1 MTLPAYKNMLKDIVK
16 RPLLWVMLY
25 AALIAYGIYALLN
38 IHAEVLPQFNMPQVS
53 IVAQLPG
60 ATTLD
65 LEGLIARPV
74 ETELTSL
81 QTLTD
86 VRTVVSQGSVKIEAR
101 FSESTTAASALQDV
115 NGVIGRVNGS
125 LPKGTSLTTEIS
137 GNAINEVADYAIQ
150 IPDGVDA
157 SQVQRVVESNLA
169 LRIRAIAGV
178 QRVSVAGPGAD
189 AVWVRP
195 DLGKMERFNVS
206 ASALAASLD
215 ATTAMV
221 PSGYVDL
228 GHQDVF
234 IEGRSLPANPADYA
248 AVPVATPGGTVPL
261 GSMAEIVRSALPS
274 HHSVKLDNK
283 PTIALIVFKQPSAST
298 LPVVNEV
305 DKTLHELEPQLPGG
319 ARFVRIYSQ
328 GHIVGVVAADLSR
341 NLAIG
346 AVLAVAVLF
355 WMLGAS
361 RGIWALA
368 LSIPLSLLLGI
379 AGLYLTGQTLNL
391 LTFGA
396 LSVAVGL
403 LADDAIIVLES
414 IYHRWEAGDGRWE
427 GVARGLRDIAGPD
440 ISGTMTTVAVFLP
453 LAFVG
458 GLAGLFF
465 VPFSLAMTV
474 SLIASLLI
482 SLSLIPLVLGFVGPR
497 IEKRATS
504 GSRAVAWLKNH
515 NFRLFDFALRRPRV
529 SLWAC
534 VAIFAVSVAG
544 LVLIPVDFLPLP
556 NEAVLLES
564 FTLPPGT
571 SLRDAQNAADRIAQ
585 RLLRLEPVAHVFSRV
600 GSASGTSYTEPAYA
614 GEIQIALKPNV
625 NASSLDKIGQ
635 QVLDASKLPA
645 VQTVIGT
652 PTLERVGETLSG
664 LPQPFVIDVYGDS
677 IGTLQSL
684 SSQVTLRLAR
694 VSNLSDV
701 FNNDGYPITELQITP
716 KAEGLAL
723 HGITPAQLF
732 SQLHILLAGQTVA
745 TVPEGNGHL
754 DVFVRLSDPAHL
766 SVEQLKQLP
775 VMAGGWVALSEV
787 ADVRMSTGPN
797 VIRHLNGLRAIEI
810 LATPT
815 APLGQVISASKQAL
829 ATLSLP
835 AGYEVK
841 FGGLYPQLERAAL
854 NVGVAAVIALALML
868 GILTLQFDGLLV
880 PGLLLLQMPLAFSGG
895 AIALVVSGVGLNA
908 IGLIAFLTLIGVSLN
923 HGIVL
928 LQLVKRNEAQGLSVV
943 DAVRDAVEVRFRP
956 ILLTVLTA
964 SLGLLPTALG
974 FGKGAAPEQGLAIVT
989 LGGLVWSGLLST
1001 NLLPALYV
1009 YKREKQLLKISQI
1022 RG

>member
-1 MTLPAYKNMLKDIVK
+1 
-16 RPLLWVMLY
+16 
-25 AALIAYGIYALLN
+25 
-38 IHAEVLPQFNMPQVS
+38 
-53 IVAQLPG
+53 
-60 ATTLD
+60 
-65 LEGLIARPV
+65 
-74 ETELTSL
+74 
-81 QTLTD
+81 
-86 VRTVVSQGSVKIEAR
+86 
-101 FSESTTAASALQDV
+101 
-115 NGVIGRVNGS
+115 
-125 LPKGTSLTTEIS
+125 
-137 GNAINEVADYAIQ
+137 
-150 IPDGVDA
+150 
-157 SQVQRVVESNLA
+157 
-169 LRIRAIAGV
+169 
-178 QRVSVAGPGAD
+178 
-189 AVWVRP
+189 
-195 DLGKMERFNVS
+195 
-206 ASALAASLD
+206 
-215 ATTAMV
+215 
-221 PSGYVDL
+221 
-228 GHQDVF
+228 
-234 IEGRSLPANPADYA
+234 
-248 AVPVATPGGTVPL
+248 
-261 GSMAEIVRSALPS
+261 
-274 HHSVKLDNK
+274 
-283 PTIALIVFKQPSAST
+283 VFKQPGAST
-298 LPVVNEV
+298 LPVVDEV
-305 DKTLHELEPQLPGG
+305 DKTLQELELQLPGG

-328 GHIVGVVAADLSR
+328 GHIVGVVAADLTR

-379 AGLYLTGQTLNL
+379 AGLYLMGQTLNL

-453 LAFVG
+453 LVFVG

-482 SLSLIPLVLGFVGPR
+482 SLSLIPLVLGFIGPH
-497 IEKRATS
+497 IEQRATS
-504 GSRAVAWLKNH
+504 GSRAVAWLKNQ
-515 NFRLFDFALRRPRV
+515 NLRLFDFALRRPQV

-544 LVLIPVDFLPLP
+544 LVLVPVDFLPLP

-571 SLRDAQNAADRIAQ
+571 SLHDAEDAADRIAQ
-585 RLLRLEPVAHVFSRV
+585 RLLGLEPVAHVFSRV

-614 GEIQIALKPNV
+614 GEIQIALKPDV
-625 NASSLDKIGQ
+625 NASSLDEIGKE
-635 QVLDASKLPA
+635 VLDASKLPA

-677 IGTLQSL
+677 IEALQSL
-684 SSQVTLRLAR
+684 STEVTRRLAG

-701 FNNDGYPITELQITP
+701 FNNDGYPVTELRITP
-716 KAEGLAL
+716 NPDGLAL

-754 DVFVRLSDPAHL
+754 DVFVRLTDPTHL
-766 SVEQLKQLP
+766 SIEQLNQLP
-775 VMAGGWVALSEV
+775 VMANGWVALNEV
-787 ADVRMSTGPN
+787 ADVRMATGPN
-797 VIRHLNGLRAIEI
+797 VIRHLNGLRAVEI

-815 APLGQVISASKQAL
+815 APLGQVISASKKAL
-829 ATLSLP
+829 ETLSLP

-841 FGGLYPQLERAAL
+841 YGGLYPQLERSAL
-854 NVGVAAVIALALML
+854 NVGVAAIVALALML
-868 GILTLQFDGLLV
+868 GILTLQFDGLLI

-928 LQLVKRNEAQGLSVV
+928 LQLVKRNEAQGLAVV

-974 FGKGAAPEQGLAIVT
+974 FGKGAAPEQGLAVVT

-1009 YKREKQLLKISQI
+1009 YKRQKQRQKAL
-1022 RG
+1022 

>member
-1 MTLPAYKNMLKDIVK
+1 MLNDIVK

-25 AALIAYGIYALLN
+25 GALIAYGIYALVN
-38 IHAEVLPQFNMPQVS
+38 IHSEVLPQFNMPQVS
-53 IVAQLPG
+53 IVAQFPG

-65 LEGLIARPV
+65 LEGLIARPL
-74 ETELTSL
+74 EAELTSL
-81 QTLTD
+81 QSLSD

-101 FSESTTAASALQDV
+101 FSEGTTAASALQDV
-115 NGVIGRVNGS
+115 NGVVGRVNGT
-125 LPKGTSLTTEIS
+125 LPKGTTLTTEIS
-137 GNAINEVADYAIQ
+137 GNAINEVADYAIR

-157 SQVQRVVESNLA
+157 SKVQRLVESNFA
-169 LRIRAIAGV
+169 PRVRAVAGV
-178 QRVSVAGPGAD
+178 QRVAVVGPGAD
-189 AVWVRP
+189 AIWVRP
-195 DLGKMERFNVS
+195 DLGKLQRFNVS
-206 ASALAASLD
+206 ASALASSLET
-215 ATTAMV
+215 TTAMV
-221 PSGYVDL
+221 PSGYLDV
-228 GHQDVF
+228 GHQDIF
-234 IEGRSLPANPADYA
+234 IEGRNLPTAPSAYA
-248 AVPVATPGGTVPL
+248 GVSVQTPSGGVPL
-261 GSMAEIVRSALPS
+261 GAMADVIRSALPS
-274 HHSVKLDNK
+274 HHEVKLDNR
-283 PTIALIVFKQPSAST
+283 PTVALIVFKQPGAST
-298 LPVVNEV
+298 VPVVDAV
-305 DKTLHELEPQLPGG
+305 DKTLRELEPQLPRG
-319 ARFVRIYSQ
+319 AHFVRIYSQ
-328 GHIVGVVAADLSR
+328 GHIVGVVAQDLTR

-368 LSIPLSLLLGI
+368 LSIPLSLLVGI
-379 AGLYLTGQTLNL
+379 AGLYLMGQTLNL

-414 IYHRWEAGDGRWE
+414 IYHRWELGDGRWE
-427 GVARGLRDIAGPD
+427 GVAQGLRDIAGPD
-440 ISGTMTTVAVFLP
+440 ISGTLTTVSVFLP

-482 SLSLIPLVLGFVGPR
+482 SLSLIPLVLGAIGPHV
-497 IEKRATS
+497 EKRATS
-504 GSRAVAWLKNH
+504 GSRAVAWLKRH
-515 NFRLFDFALRRPRV
+515 NFRLLEFTLRRP
-529 SLWAC
+529 SLSQWTC
-534 VAIFAVSVAG
+534 IAIFVLSMAG
-544 LVLIPVDFLPLP
+544 LALVPVDFLPLP
-556 NEAVLLES
+556 NEEVLLES

-571 SLRDAQNAADRIAQ
+571 SLHDTQDVADRISQ
-585 RLLRLEPVAHVFSRV
+585 RLMGLAPVAHVFTRV

-625 NASSLDKIGQ
+625 NAGSLDKIGQ
-635 QVLDASKLPA
+635 QVLAASKLPA
-645 VQTVIGT
+645 VQTAIGT

-677 IGTLQSL
+677 ITTLQSL
-684 SSQVTLRLAR
+684 SSEVTSRLAE
-694 VSNLSDV
+694 VPNLSDV

-716 KAEGLAL
+716 NPAGLAL

-732 SQLHILLAGQTVA
+732 AQLHILLAGQTIA
-745 TVPEGNGHL
+745 TVPEGNSRL
-754 DVFVRLSDPAHL
+754 DVFVRLADPTQL
-766 SVEQLKQLP
+766 SIEQLKQIP
-775 VMAGGWVALSEV
+775 IMANGWAALRDV
-787 ADVRMSTGPN
+787 ADVHMTTGPN

-815 APLGQVISASKQAL
+815 APLGQVISASKKAL
-829 ATLSLP
+829 ETLRMP

-841 FGGLYPQLERAAL
+841 FGGLYPQLEHAAI
-854 NVGVAAVIALALML
+854 NVAIAAAVALALML

-928 LQLVKRNEAQGLSVV
+928 LQLVKRNEARGQYVL

-974 FGKGAAPEQGLAIVT
+974 FGKGAAPERGLAIVT

-1009 YKREKQLLKISQI
+1009 YRRERQ
-1022 RG
+1022 RRNTP

>member
-1 MTLPAYKNMLKDIVK
+1 MLNDIVK

-53 IVAQLPG
+53 VVAQLPG

-74 ETELTSL
+74 EAELSSL
-81 QTLTD
+81 ASLSD
-86 VRTVVSQGSVKIEAR
+86 VRTVIGQGSVKIEAR
-101 FSESTTAASALQDV
+101 FSEGTSAASALQDV
-115 NGVIGRVNGS
+115 NGVIGRINSS
-125 LPKGTSLTTEIS
+125 LPKGTNLTTEIS

-157 SQVQRVVESNLA
+157 SQIQRIVESNFA
-169 LRIRAIAGV
+169 PRVRAVAGV

-189 AVWVRP
+189 AIWVRP
-195 DLGKMERFNVS
+195 DLARLQRFNVS

-215 ATTAMV
+215 AATAMV
-221 PSGYVDL
+221 PSGYVSL

-234 IEGRSLPANPADYA
+234 MEGRSLPTSTSDYA
-248 AVPVATPGGTVPL
+248 RMLVGSPGATLPLSAV
-261 GSMAEIVRSALPS
+261 AEVIRSALPS
-274 HHSVKLDNK
+274 HHSVKLDNR
-283 PTIALIVFKQPSAST
+283 PTIALVVFKQPGAST
-298 LPVVNEV
+298 LPVVDAV
-305 DKTLHELEPQLPGG
+305 DKALQELEPQLPGG

-328 GHIVGVVAADLSR
+328 GHIVGVVASDLTR

-346 AVLAVAVLF
+346 AVLAVGVLF

-368 LSIPLSLLLGI
+368 LSIPLSLLVGI
-379 AGLYLTGQTLNL
+379 AGLYLMGQTLNL

-453 LAFVG
+453 LVFVG

-482 SLSLIPLVLGFVGPR
+482 SLSLIPLVLGFIGPH
-497 IEKRATS
+497 IERRVTS
-504 GSRAVAWLKNH
+504 GSRAAAWLKSRNL
-515 NFRLFDFALRRPRV
+515 RLFEVALRHPRA
-529 SLWAC
+529 SLWSC
-534 VAIFAVSVAG
+534 IAIFAVSVAG
-544 LVLIPVDFLPLP
+544 LVLVPVDFLPLP

-571 SLRDAQNAADRIAQ
+571 SLHDAQGASDRITQ
-585 RLLRLEPVAHVFSRV
+585 RLMGLPPVAHVFSRV

-614 GEIQIALKPNV
+614 GEIQIALKPSV
-625 NASSLDKIGQ
+625 NASSLDQVGK

-677 IGTLQSL
+677 IEALQSL
-684 SSQVTLRLAR
+684 SNEVTHRLSG
-694 VSNLSDV
+694 VSDLSDV
-701 FNNDGYPITELQITP
+701 FNNDAYPVTELQITP
-716 KAEGLAL
+716 NPDGLAL
-723 HGITPAQLF
+723 HGITPAALF

-754 DVFVRLSDPAHL
+754 DVFVRLADPTHL
-766 SVEQLKQLP
+766 SIEQLNQLP
-775 VMAGGWVALSEV
+775 VMANGWVALKDV
-787 ADVRMSTGPN
+787 AYVHMTTGPN
-797 VIRHLNGLRAIEI
+797 VIRHLNGLRAVEI

-815 APLGQVISASKQAL
+815 APLGQVISASKKAL
-829 ATLSLP
+829 ATLPLP
-835 AGYEVK
+835 AGYEVR
-841 FGGLYPQLERAAL
+841 FGGLYPQLEHAAL
-854 NVGVAAVIALALML
+854 NVGVAAVVALALML
-868 GILTLQFDGLLV
+868 GILTLQFDGLLG

-943 DAVRDAVEVRFRP
+943 EAVRDAVDVRFRP

-989 LGGLVWSGLLST
+989 LGGLAWSGLLST

-1009 YKREKQLLKISQI
+1009 YRRENQRRK
-1022 RG
+1022 GT

>member
-1 MTLPAYKNMLKDIVK
+1 MLNDIVK

-25 AALIAYGIYALLN
+25 AGLIAYGVYALLN

-53 IVAQLPG
+53 FVAQLPG

-74 ETELTSL
+74 EAELSSL
-81 QTLTD
+81 ASLSD
-86 VRTVVSQGSVKIEAR
+86 VRTVIGQGSVKIEAR
-101 FSESTTAASALQDV
+101 FSEGTTAASALQDV
-115 NGVIGRVNGS
+115 NGVIGRINSS
-125 LPKGTSLTTEIS
+125 LPKGTTLTTEIS

-157 SQVQRVVESNLA
+157 SQIQRIVESNFA
-169 LRIRAIAGV
+169 PRVRAVAGV

-189 AVWVRP
+189 AIWVRP
-195 DLGKMERFNVS
+195 DLARLQRFNVS

-215 ATTAMV
+215 AATAMV
-221 PSGYVDL
+221 PSGYVNL
-228 GHQDVF
+228 GHQDAF
-234 IEGRSLPANPADYA
+234 MEGRSLPTSTSGYVRMLVGSPG
-248 AVPVATPGGTVPL
+248 ATLPL
-261 GSMAEIVRSALPS
+261 GAVAEVIRSALPS
-274 HHSVKLDNK
+274 HHSVKLDNR
-283 PTIALIVFKQPSAST
+283 PTIALVVFKQPGAST
-298 LPVVNEV
+298 LPVVDAV
-305 DKTLHELEPQLPGG
+305 DKALQELEPQLPGG

-328 GHIVGVVAADLSR
+328 GHIVGVVASDLTR

-361 RGIWALA
+361 RGIWAIA

-379 AGLYLTGQTLNL
+379 AGLYLMGQTLNL

-453 LAFVG
+453 LVFVG

-482 SLSLIPLVLGFVGPR
+482 SLSLIPLVLGFIGPH
-497 IEKRATS
+497 IEKRVTS
-504 GSRAVAWLKNH
+504 GSRAVAWLKSRNL
-515 NFRLFDFALRRPRV
+515 RLFEVALRHPRV
-529 SLWAC
+529 SLWSC
-534 VAIFAVSVAG
+534 IAIFVVSVAG
-544 LVLIPVDFLPLP
+544 LVLVPVDFLPLP

-571 SLRDAQNAADRIAQ
+571 SLHDAQDASDRITQ
-585 RLLRLEPVAHVFSRV
+585 RLMGLPPVAHVFSRV

-614 GEIQIALKPNV
+614 GEIQIALKPDV
-625 NASSLDKIGQ
+625 NASSLDRVGK

-677 IGTLQSL
+677 IEALQSL
-684 SSQVTLRLAR
+684 SNEVTRRL
-694 VSNLSDV
+694 SGISDLSDV
-701 FNNDGYPITELQITP
+701 FNNDAYPVTELQITP
-716 KAEGLAL
+716 NPDGLAL
-723 HGITPAQLF
+723 HGITPAALF

-754 DVFVRLSDPAHL
+754 DVFVRLADPTHL
-766 SVEQLKQLP
+766 SIEQLNQLP
-775 VMAGGWVALSEV
+775 VMANGWVALKDV
-787 ADVRMSTGPN
+787 AYVRMATGPN
-797 VIRHLNGLRAIEI
+797 VIRHLNGLRAVEI

-815 APLGQVISASKQAL
+815 APLGQVISASKKAL
-829 ATLSLP
+829 ATLPLP
-835 AGYEVK
+835 AGYEVR
-841 FGGLYPQLERAAL
+841 FGGLYPQLEHAAL
-854 NVGVAAVIALALML
+854 NVGVAAVVALALML

-928 LQLVKRNEAQGLSVV
+928 LQLVKRNEAQGLPVV
-943 DAVRDAVEVRFRP
+943 EAVRDAVDVRFRP

-1009 YKREKQLLKISQI
+1009 YRREKQRRKVT
-1022 RG
+1022 

>member
-1 MTLPAYKNMLKDIVK
+1 MPLQNMLNDIVR

-25 AALIAYGIYALLN
+25 AGLIAYGVYALVN

-74 ETELTSL
+74 EAELTSL
-81 QTLTD
+81 PSMSD
-86 VRTVVSQGSVKIEAR
+86 VRTVIGQGSVKIEAR
-101 FSESTTAASALQDV
+101 FTEGTSAASALQDV
-115 NGVIGRVNGS
+115 NGVIGRVS
-125 LPKGTSLTTEIS
+125 SALPKGASLTTEIS
-137 GNAINEVADYAIQ
+137 GNAINEVADYAVQ
-150 IPDGVDA
+150 VPPGVDA
-157 SQVQRVVESNLA
+157 SRLQRVIETDIVP
-169 LRIRAIAGV
+169 RIRAVPGV

-189 AVWVRP
+189 AIWVRP
-195 DLGKMERFNVS
+195 DLAKMQRFNVS
-206 ASALAASLD
+206 VSALAAALD
-215 ATTAMV
+215 AATAMV

-228 GHQDVF
+228 GHQDIF
-234 IEGRSLPANPADYA
+234 IEGRSLPVTPAQYSGV
-248 AVPVATPGGTVPL
+248 AVQASGSTVPL
-261 GSMAEIVRSALPS
+261 SAVAEVTRAAPPS
-274 HHSVKLDNK
+274 HHAVTLDGR
-283 PTIALIVFKQPSAST
+283 PTIALIVFKQPAAST
-298 LPVVNEV
+298 LPVVKDV
-305 DKTLHELEPQLPGG
+305 DNALRELEPQLPGG
-319 ARFVRIYSQ
+319 SRFVQIYSQ
-328 GHIVGVVAADLSR
+328 GHIVGLVSADLTR

-346 AVLAVAVLF
+346 AVLAVMVLF

-379 AGLYLTGQTLNL
+379 AGLYLTGQSLNL

-465 VPFSLAMTV
+465 VPFSLAMTL

-497 IEKRATS
+497 LETRPSS
-504 GSRAVAWLKNH
+504 GARAVLWLKRH
-515 NFRLFDFALRRPRV
+515 NLRLFDFALRRPRM

-534 VAIFAVSVAG
+534 VIIFVVSVAG
-544 LVLIPVDFLPLP
+544 LVLVPVDFLPLP

-571 SLRDAQNAADRIAQ
+571 SLHDAQDAADRITV
-585 RLLRLEPVAHVFSRV
+585 RLQGLSPVAHVFSRV

-614 GEIQIALKPNV
+614 GEIQIALKSDVNV
-625 NASSLDKIGQ
+625 GSLDEIGKQ
-635 QVLDASKLPA
+635 ILDASKLPG
-645 VQTVIGT
+645 VQTIIGT
-652 PTLERVGETLSG
+652 PTLERLGETLSG
-664 LPQPFVIDVYGDS
+664 LPQPFVIDVYGNS
-677 IGTLQSL
+677 VETLQSL
-684 SSQVTLRLAR
+684 STEVTRRLSS

-701 FNNDGYPITELQITP
+701 FNNDGYPVTELQITP
-716 KAEGLAL
+716 RSEALLL
-723 HGITPAQLF
+723 HGTTAAQLF
-732 SQLHILLAGQTVA
+732 SQLHMLLAGQTVA

-754 DVFVRLSDPAHL
+754 DVYVRLADPTHL
-766 SVEQLKQLP
+766 SLEQLRQIP
-775 VMAGGWVALSEV
+775 VMANGWAALGDL
-787 ADVRMSTGPN
+787 ADVSMKTGPN
-797 VIRHLNGLRAIEI
+797 VIRHLDGLRAIEI

-815 APLGQVISASKQAL
+815 APLGQVISEAKKSL
-829 ATLSLP
+829 ATLKLP
-835 AGYEVK
+835 PGYEVR
-841 FGGLYPQLERAAL
+841 FGGLYPQLERAVL
-854 NVGVAAVIALALML
+854 NVTVAAVIALALML
-868 GILTLQFDGLLV
+868 GILTLQFDGFLV

-895 AIALVVSGVGLNA
+895 AIALLVSGVGLNA

-928 LQLVKRNEAQGLSVV
+928 LQLVKRNETTGLSVV
-943 DAVRDAVEVRFRP
+943 DAVREAVEVRFRP

-1009 YKREKQLLKISQI
+1009 YRRERQLRKTS
-1022 RG
+1022 

>member
-1 MTLPAYKNMLKDIVK
+1 MLNNIVK

-25 AALIAYGIYALLN
+25 GALIAYGIYALIN
-38 IHAEVLPQFNMPQVS
+38 IHSEVLPQFNMPQVS

-74 ETELTSL
+74 EAELTSL
-81 QTLTD
+81 QALSD

-101 FSESTTAASALQDV
+101 FAEGTTAASALQDV
-115 NGVIGRVNGS
+115 NGVVGRVNGA

-150 IPDGVDA
+150 IPDGVDV
-157 SQVQRVVESNLA
+157 SQVQRLVESNFA
-169 LRIRAIAGV
+169 PRVRAVAGV
-178 QRVSVAGPGAD
+178 QRVSVVGPGAD
-189 AVWVRP
+189 AIWVRP
-195 DLGKMERFNVS
+195 DLGKLQRFNVS
-206 ASALAASLD
+206 ASALASSLE
-215 ATTAMV
+215 TSTAMV

-234 IEGRSLPANPADYA
+234 IEGRNLPTEPSAYA
-248 AVPVATPGGTVPL
+248 GVSVQTPSGAVPL
-261 GSMAEIVRSALPS
+261 GAVAGAVRSALPS
-274 HHSVKLDNK
+274 HHAVKLDNR
-283 PTIALIVFKQPSAST
+283 PTIALIVFKQPGAST
-298 LPVVNEV
+298 VPVVDAV
-305 DKTLHELEPQLPGG
+305 DKTLRELEPQLPRG
-319 ARFVRIYSQ
+319 AHFVRIYSQ
-328 GHIVGVVAADLSR
+328 GHIVGVVAQDLTR

-368 LSIPLSLLLGI
+368 LSIPLSLLMGI
-379 AGLYLTGQTLNL
+379 AGLYLMGQTLNL

-414 IYHRWEAGDGRWE
+414 IYHRWELGDGRWE
-427 GVARGLRDIAGPD
+427 GVAQGLRDIAGPD
-440 ISGTMTTVAVFLP
+440 ISGTLTIVAVFLP

-474 SLIASLLI
+474 SLIASLII
-482 SLSLIPLVLGFVGPR
+482 SLSLIPLVLGFIGPHV
-497 IEKRATS
+497 EKRATS
-504 GSRAVAWLKNH
+504 GSRAVAWLKKH
-515 NFRLFDFALRRPRV
+515 NFRLLDFTLRRPRL
-529 SLWAC
+529 SLWTC
-534 VAIFAVSVAG
+534 IVIFAVSVAG
-544 LVLIPVDFLPLP
+544 LALVPIDFLPLP
-556 NEAVLLES
+556 NEEVLLES

-571 SLRDAQNAADRIAQ
+571 SLHDSQDVADRISQ
-585 RLLRLEPVAHVFSRV
+585 RLLGLDPVAHVFTRV

-625 NASSLDKIGQ
+625 NASSLDKIGE
-635 QVLDASKLPA
+635 QVLAASKLPA
-645 VQTVIGT
+645 VQTAIGT

-677 IGTLQSL
+677 ITTLQSL
-684 SSQVTLRLAR
+684 SSEVTSRLAR
-694 VSNLSDV
+694 VPNLSDV

-716 KAEGLAL
+716 DPAGLAL

-732 SQLHILLAGQTVA
+732 SQLHILLAGQTIA
-745 TVPEGNGHL
+745 TVPEGNSHL
-754 DVFVRLSDPAHL
+754 DVFIRLADPTQL
-766 SVEQLKQLP
+766 SIEQLKQIP
-775 VMAGGWVALSEV
+775 VMANGWVALRDV
-787 ADVRMSTGPN
+787 ANVQMATGPN

-815 APLGQVISASKQAL
+815 APLGQVISASRRAL
-829 ATLSLP
+829 ETLHMP

-841 FGGLYPQLERAAL
+841 FGGLFPQLEHAAL
-854 NVGVAAVIALALML
+854 NVIIAAAVALALML

-895 AIALVVSGVGLNA
+895 AIALVVSGIGLNA

-928 LQLVKRNEAQGLSVV
+928 LQLVRRNEAQGLSVL

-974 FGKGAAPEQGLAIVT
+974 FGKGAAPEQGLAVVT

-1009 YKREKQLLKISQI
+1009 YRRERQLRKAS
-1022 RG
+1022 

>member
-1 MTLPAYKNMLKDIVK
+1 MLNDIVK

-53 IVAQLPG
+53 VVAQLPG

-74 ETELTSL
+74 EAELSSL
-81 QTLTD
+81 ASLSD
-86 VRTVVSQGSVKIEAR
+86 VRTVIGQGSVKIEAR
-101 FSESTTAASALQDV
+101 FSDGTSAASALQDV
-115 NGVIGRVNGS
+115 NGVIGRINSS
-125 LPKGTSLTTEIS
+125 LPKGTNLTTEIS

-150 IPDGVDA
+150 IPDGADA
-157 SQVQRVVESNLA
+157 SQIQRIVESNFA
-169 LRIRAIAGV
+169 PRVRAVAGV

-189 AVWVRP
+189 AIWVRP
-195 DLGKMERFNVS
+195 DLARLQRFNVS

-221 PSGYVDL
+221 PSGYVSL

-234 IEGRSLPANPADYA
+234 MEGRSLPTSTSDYA
-248 AVPVATPGGTVPL
+248 RMLVGSPGATLPLSAV
-261 GSMAEIVRSALPS
+261 AEVIRSALPS
-274 HHSVKLDNK
+274 HHSVKLDNR
-283 PTIALIVFKQPSAST
+283 PTIALVVFKQPGAST
-298 LPVVNEV
+298 LPVVDAV
-305 DKTLHELEPQLPGG
+305 DKALQELEPQLPGG

-328 GHIVGVVAADLSR
+328 GHIVGVVASDLTR

-346 AVLAVAVLF
+346 AVLAVGVLF

-379 AGLYLTGQTLNL
+379 AGLYLMGQTLNL

-453 LAFVG
+453 LVFVG

-465 VPFSLAMTV
+465 VPFSVAMTV

-482 SLSLIPLVLGFVGPR
+482 SLSLIPLVLGFIGPH
-497 IEKRATS
+497 IGKHLTS
-504 GSRAVAWLKNH
+504 GSRAVAWLKSRNL
-515 NFRLFDFALRRPRV
+515 RLFEVALRHPRA
-529 SLWAC
+529 SLWSC
-534 VAIFAVSVAG
+534 IAIFAVSVAG
-544 LVLIPVDFLPLP
+544 LVLVPVDFLPLP

-571 SLRDAQNAADRIAQ
+571 SLHDAQNASDRITQ
-585 RLLRLEPVAHVFSRV
+585 RLMGLPPVAHVFSRV

-614 GEIQIALKPNV
+614 GEIQIALKPDV
-625 NASSLDKIGQ
+625 NASSLDKIGK

-677 IGTLQSL
+677 IEALQSL
-684 SSQVTLRLAR
+684 SNEVTHRLSG
-694 VSNLSDV
+694 VSDLSDV
-701 FNNDGYPITELQITP
+701 FNNDGYPVTELRITP
-716 KAEGLAL
+716 NPDGLAL

-754 DVFVRLSDPAHL
+754 DVFVRLADPTHL
-766 SVEQLKQLP
+766 SIEQLNQLP
-775 VMAGGWVALSEV
+775 VMANGWVALKDV
-787 ADVRMSTGPN
+787 AYVHMATGPN
-797 VIRHLNGLRAIEI
+797 VIRHLNGLRAVEI

-815 APLGQVISASKQAL
+815 APLGQVISASKKAL
-829 ATLSLP
+829 ETLHMP

-841 FGGLYPQLERAAL
+841 FGGLYPQLEHAAI
-854 NVGVAAVIALALML
+854 NVAIAAAIALALML

-928 LQLVKRNEAQGLSVV
+928 LQLVRRNEAQGLSVP
-943 DAVRDAVEVRFRP
+943 DAVRNAVEVRFRP

-1009 YKREKQLLKISQI
+1009 YRRERQ
-1022 RG
+1022 RREAA

>member
-1 MTLPAYKNMLKDIVK
+1 MLKDIVK

-53 IVAQLPG
+53 VVAQLPG

-65 LEGLIARPV
+65 LEGLIARPI
-74 ETELTSL
+74 EAELSSL
-81 QTLTD
+81 SSLSD
-86 VRTVVSQGSVKIEAR
+86 VRTVVGQGSVKIEAR
-101 FSESTTAASALQDV
+101 FVEGTTAASALQEV
-115 NGVIGRVNGS
+115 NGVVGRINGA

-150 IPDGVDA
+150 FPDGVDA
-157 SQVQRVVESNLA
+157 SQVQRIIESNLA
-169 LRIRAIAGV
+169 PRIRAVPGV

-189 AVWVRP
+189 AIWVRP
-195 DLGKMERFNVS
+195 DLGKLQRFNVS
-206 ASALAASLD
+206 ASSLVASLD

-234 IEGRSLPANPADYA
+234 MEGRSLPTKPSEYA
-248 AVPVATPGGTVPL
+248 RVPVATAGNSIPL
-261 GSMAEIVRSALPS
+261 GSIADVVRTALPT
-274 HHSVKLDNK
+274 HHTVKLDNR
-283 PTIALIVFKQPSAST
+283 PTIALIVFKQPGAST
-298 LPVVNEV
+298 LPVVDEV
-305 DKTLHELEPQLPGG
+305 DKTLRELEPQLPGG

-328 GHIVGVVAADLSR
+328 GHIVGVVAADLTR

-346 AVLAVAVLF
+346 AVLAVGVLF

-379 AGLYLTGQTLNL
+379 AGLYLMGQTLNL

-453 LAFVG
+453 LVFVG

-465 VPFSLAMTV
+465 VPFSVAMTV

-482 SLSLIPLVLGFVGPR
+482 SLSLIPLVLGFIGPH

-504 GSRAVAWLKNH
+504 GSRAVGWLKSQNL
-515 NFRLFDFALRRPRV
+515 RLFDFALRRPRV
-529 SLWAC
+529 SLWSC

-544 LVLIPVDFLPLP
+544 LLLVPVDFLPLP

-571 SLRDAQNAADRIAQ
+571 SLRDAQNASDRITQ
-585 RLLRLEPVAHVFSRV
+585 RLLGLEPVAHVFSRV

-614 GEIQIALKPNV
+614 GEIQIALKPDV
-625 NASSLDKIGQ
+625 NASSLDKIGKQ
-635 QVLDASKLPA
+635 ILDASKLPA

-677 IGTLQSL
+677 IETLQSL
-684 SSQVTLRLAR
+684 STEVTHRLTS
-694 VSNLSDV
+694 VSDLSDV
-701 FNNDGYPITELQITP
+701 FNNDGYPITELRITP
-716 KAEGLAL
+716 NPDGLAL
-723 HGITPAQLF
+723 HGITPALLF
-732 SQLHILLAGQTVA
+732 AQLHILLAGQTVA

-754 DVFVRLSDPAHL
+754 DVFVRLADPAHL
-766 SVEQLKQLP
+766 SIEQLNQLP
-775 VMAGGWVALSEV
+775 IMASGWVALGQV
-787 ADVRMSTGPN
+787 ADVRMASGPN
-797 VIRHLNGLRAIEI
+797 VIRHLNGLRAVEI

-815 APLGQVISASKQAL
+815 APLGQVISASRQAL
-829 ATLSLP
+829 ATLALP

-854 NVGVAAVIALALML
+854 NVGVAAVVALALML

-1009 YKREKQLLKISQI
+1009 YRRERQLQKAS
-1022 RG
+1022 

>member
-1 MTLPAYKNMLKDIVK
+1 MLHDIVK

-53 IVAQLPG
+53 VVAQLPG

-74 ETELTSL
+74 EAELSSL
-81 QTLTD
+81 ASLSD
-86 VRTVVSQGSVKIEAR
+86 VRTVIGQGSVKIEAR
-101 FSESTTAASALQDV
+101 FSEGTSAASALQDV
-115 NGVIGRVNGS
+115 NGVIGRINSS
-125 LPKGTSLTTEIS
+125 LPKGTNLTTEIS

-157 SQVQRVVESNLA
+157 SQIQRIVESNLA
-169 LRIRAIAGV
+169 PRIRAVAGV

-189 AVWVRP
+189 AIWVRP
-195 DLGKMERFNVS
+195 DLAKLQRFNVS
-206 ASALAASLD
+206 ALALAASLD

-234 IEGRSLPANPADYA
+234 VEGRNLPTKPSDYTRVPIA
-248 AVPVATPGGTVPL
+248 ASGTTVPL
-261 GSMAEIVRSALPS
+261 GSIADVVRSVLPS
-274 HHSVKLDNK
+274 HHSVKLDNH
-283 PTIALIVFKQPSAST
+283 PTIALVVFKQPGAST
-298 LPVVNEV
+298 LPVVDAI
-305 DKTLHELEPQLPGG
+305 DKTLQELEPQLPDG

-328 GHIVGVVAADLSR
+328 GHIVGVVASDLTR

-346 AVLAVAVLF
+346 AVLAVGVLF

-379 AGLYLTGQTLNL
+379 AGLYLMGQTLNL

-453 LAFVG
+453 LVFVG

-465 VPFSLAMTV
+465 VPFSVAMTV
-474 SLIASLLI
+474 SLIASLFI
-482 SLSLIPLVLGFVGPR
+482 SLSLIPLVLGFIGPH

-504 GSRAVAWLKNH
+504 GSRAVAWLKSH
-515 NFRLFDFALRRPRV
+515 NLRLFDFALRRPRV
-529 SLWAC
+529 SLWSC
-534 VAIFAVSVAG
+534 VAIFVVSVAG
-544 LVLIPVDFLPLP
+544 LVLVPVDFLPLP

-571 SLRDAQNAADRIAQ
+571 SLHDAQDASDRITQ
-585 RLLRLEPVAHVFSRV
+585 RLLGLNPVAHVFSRV

-614 GEIQIALKPNV
+614 GEIQIALKPDV
-625 NASSLDKIGQ
+625 NASSLDKIGK

-677 IGTLQSL
+677 IEALQSL
-684 SSQVTLRLAR
+684 SNEVTHRLSG
-694 VSNLSDV
+694 VSDLSDV
-701 FNNDGYPITELQITP
+701 FNNDAYPVTELRITP
-716 KAEGLAL
+716 NPDGLAL
-723 HGITPAQLF
+723 HGITPVQLF

-754 DVFVRLSDPAHL
+754 DVFLRLADPTHL
-766 SVEQLKQLP
+766 SIEQLNQIP
-775 VMAGGWVALSEV
+775 VMTSGWVALKDL
-787 ADVRMSTGPN
+787 ADVHMVTGPN
-797 VIRHLNGLRAIEI
+797 VIRHLNGLRAVEI

-815 APLGQVISASKQAL
+815 VPLGRVISASKKAL
-829 ATLSLP
+829 ATLPLP
-835 AGYEVK
+835 AGYEVR
-841 FGGLYPQLERAAL
+841 FGGLYPQLEHAAL
-854 NVGVAAVIALALML
+854 NVGVAAIVALALML

-928 LQLVKRNEAQGLSVV
+928 LQLVKRNEAQGLPVV
-943 DAVRDAVEVRFRP
+943 EAVRDAVDVRFRP

-1009 YKREKQLLKISQI
+1009 YRCEKQRRKVT
-1022 RG
+1022 

>member
-1 MTLPAYKNMLKDIVK
+1 MLKDIAK

-53 IVAQLPG
+53 VVAQLPG

-74 ETELTSL
+74 EAELSSL
-81 QTLTD
+81 SSLSD
-86 VRTVVSQGSVKIEAR
+86 VRTVVGQGSVKIEAR
-101 FSESTTAASALQDV
+101 FVEGTTAASALQEV
-115 NGVIGRVNGS
+115 NGVVGRINGA

-150 IPDGVDA
+150 VPGGVDA
-157 SQVQRVVESNLA
+157 PQVQRIIESNLVP
-169 LRIRAIAGV
+169 RVRAVPGV

-189 AVWVRP
+189 AIWVRP
-195 DLGKMERFNVS
+195 DLAKLQRFNVS

-234 IEGRSLPANPADYA
+234 MEGRSLPTKPSEFAR
-248 AVPVATPGGTVPL
+248 VPVAAAGNIVPL
-261 GSMAEIVRSALPS
+261 GSIADVVRTALPS
-274 HHSVKLDNK
+274 HHTVKLDNR
-283 PTIALIVFKQPSAST
+283 PTIALIVFKQPGAST
-298 LPVVNEV
+298 LPVVDEV
-305 DKTLHELEPQLPGG
+305 DKTLRELEPQLPGG

-328 GHIVGVVAADLSR
+328 GHIVGVVAADLTR

-346 AVLAVAVLF
+346 AVLAVGVLF

-379 AGLYLTGQTLNL
+379 AGLYLMGQTLNL

-453 LAFVG
+453 LVFVG

-465 VPFSLAMTV
+465 VPFSVAMTV

-482 SLSLIPLVLGFVGPR
+482 SLSLIPLVLGFIGPH
-497 IEKRATS
+497 IEKHATS
-504 GSRAVAWLKNH
+504 GSRAVAWLKSQNL
-515 NFRLFDFALRRPRV
+515 RLFDFALRRPRV
-529 SLWAC
+529 SLCSC
-534 VAIFAVSVAG
+534 VAIFAVSVSG
-544 LVLIPVDFLPLP
+544 LVLVPVDFLPLP

-571 SLRDAQNAADRIAQ
+571 SLHDAEDAADRITQ
-585 RLLRLEPVAHVFSRV
+585 RLLGLEPVAHVFSRV

-614 GEIQIALKPNV
+614 GEIQIALKPDV
-625 NASSLDKIGQ
+625 NASSLDKIGKQ
-635 QVLDASKLPA
+635 ILDASKLPA

-677 IGTLQSL
+677 IESLQSL
-684 SSQVTLRLAR
+684 STEVTRRLAG
-694 VSNLSDV
+694 VSDLSDV
-701 FNNDGYPITELQITP
+701 FNNDGYPITELRITP
-716 KAEGLAL
+716 NPDGLAL
-723 HGITPAQLF
+723 HDITPAQLF

-745 TVPEGNGHL
+745 TIPEGNGHL
-754 DVFVRLSDPAHL
+754 DVFVRLADPTHL
-766 SVEQLKQLP
+766 SIEQLNQLP
-775 VMAGGWVALSEV
+775 IMANGWVALGQV
-787 ADVRMSTGPN
+787 ADVRMATGPN
-797 VIRHLNGLRAIEI
+797 VIRHLNGLRAVEI

-829 ATLSLP
+829 STLSLP
-835 AGYEVK
+835 TGYEVK
-841 FGGLYPQLERAAL
+841 FGGLYPQLERAAI
-854 NVGVAAVIALALML
+854 NVGVAAVVALALML

-895 AIALVVSGVGLNA
+895 AIALALSGVGLNA

-1009 YKREKQLLKISQI
+1009 YRRERQLQKAS
-1022 RG
+1022 

>member
-1 MTLPAYKNMLKDIVK
+1 MLKDIVK

-53 IVAQLPG
+53 VVAQLPG

-74 ETELTSL
+74 EAELSSL
-81 QTLTD
+81 SSLSD
-86 VRTVVSQGSVKIEAR
+86 VRTVVGQGSVKIEAR
-101 FSESTTAASALQDV
+101 FVEGTAAASALQEV
-115 NGVIGRVNGS
+115 NGVVGRINGA

-157 SQVQRVVESNLA
+157 SQVQRIIESNLVP
-169 LRIRAIAGV
+169 RVRAVPGV

-189 AVWVRP
+189 AIWVRP
-195 DLGKMERFNVS
+195 DLAKLQRFNVS

-234 IEGRSLPANPADYA
+234 MEGRSLPTKPSEYA
-248 AVPVATPGGTVPL
+248 RVPVASAGNSIPL
-261 GSMAEIVRSALPS
+261 GSIADIVRTALPS
-274 HHSVKLDNK
+274 HHTVKLDNR
-283 PTIALIVFKQPSAST
+283 PTIALIVFKQPGAST
-298 LPVVNEV
+298 LPVVDEV
-305 DKTLHELEPQLPGG
+305 DKTLRELEPQLPGG

-328 GHIVGVVAADLSR
+328 GHIVGVVAADLTR

-346 AVLAVAVLF
+346 AVLAVGVLF

-379 AGLYLTGQTLNL
+379 AGLYLMGQTLNL

-414 IYHRWEAGDGRWE
+414 IYHRWETGDGRWE

-453 LAFVG
+453 LVFVG

-465 VPFSLAMTV
+465 VPFSVAMTV

-482 SLSLIPLVLGFVGPR
+482 SLSLIPLVLGFIGPH

-504 GSRAVAWLKNH
+504 GSRAVAWLKSQNL
-515 NFRLFDFALRRPRV
+515 RLFDFALSRPRV
-529 SLWAC
+529 SLWSC
-534 VAIFAVSVAG
+534 VAIFVVSVAG
-544 LVLIPVDFLPLP
+544 LVLVPVDFLPLP

-571 SLRDAQNAADRIAQ
+571 SLHDAQDASDRITR
-585 RLLRLEPVAHVFSRV
+585 RLLGLEPVAHVFSRV

-614 GEIQIALKPNV
+614 GEIQIALKPDV
-625 NASSLDKIGQ
+625 NASSLNKIGKQ
-635 QVLDASKLPA
+635 ILDASKLPA

-677 IGTLQSL
+677 IEALQSL
-684 SSQVTLRLAR
+684 STEVTRRLAG
-694 VSNLSDV
+694 VSDLSDV
-701 FNNDGYPITELQITP
+701 FNNDGYPITELRITP
-716 KAEGLAL
+716 NPDGLAL
-723 HGITPAQLF
+723 HDITPAQLF
-732 SQLHILLAGQTVA
+732 AQLHILLAGQTVA

-754 DVFVRLSDPAHL
+754 DVFIRLTDPTHL
-766 SVEQLKQLP
+766 SIEQLNQLP
-775 VMAGGWVALSEV
+775 VMANGWVALNEV
-787 ADVRMSTGPN
+787 ADVRMATGPN
-797 VIRHLNGLRAIEI
+797 VIRHLNGLRAVEI

-815 APLGQVISASKQAL
+815 APLGQVISASRQAL

-841 FGGLYPQLERAAL
+841 FGGLYPQLERAAI
-854 NVGVAAVIALALML
+854 NVGVAAVVALALML

-895 AIALVVSGVGLNA
+895 AIALVLSGVGLNA

-928 LQLVKRNEAQGLSVV
+928 LQLVRRNEAQGLTVV

-1009 YKREKQLLKISQI
+1009 YRRERQLRKAS
-1022 RG
+1022 

>member
-1 MTLPAYKNMLKDIVK
+1 MLNDIVK

-25 AALIAYGIYALLN
+25 GALIAYGIYALIN
-38 IHAEVLPQFNMPQVS
+38 IHSEVLPQFNMPQVS

-81 QTLTD
+81 QSLSD

-101 FSESTTAASALQDV
+101 FAEGTTAASALQDV
-115 NGVIGRVNGS
+115 NGVVGRVNGA
-125 LPKGTSLTTEIS
+125 LPKGTSVTTEIS

-157 SQVQRVVESNLA
+157 SQVQRLVESNFA
-169 LRIRAIAGV
+169 PRIRAVAGV
-178 QRVSVAGPGAD
+178 QRVSVVGPGAD
-189 AVWVRP
+189 AIWVRP
-195 DLGKMERFNVS
+195 DLGKLQRFNVS
-206 ASALAASLD
+206 ASALASSLET
-215 ATTAMV
+215 TTAMV

-234 IEGRSLPANPADYA
+234 IEGRNLPTEPSAYA
-248 AVPVATPGGTVPL
+248 GVSVQTPGGGVPL
-261 GSMAEIVRSALPS
+261 GAVADVVRSALPS
-274 HHSVKLDNK
+274 HHAVKLDNR
-283 PTIALIVFKQPSAST
+283 PTIALIVFKQPGAST
-298 LPVVNEV
+298 VPVVDTV
-305 DKTLHELEPQLPGG
+305 DKTLRELESQLPRGT
-319 ARFVRIYSQ
+319 RFVRIYSQ
-328 GHIVGVVAADLSR
+328 GHIVGVVAQDLSR

-346 AVLAVAVLF
+346 AALAVAVLF

-368 LSIPLSLLLGI
+368 LSIPLSLLMGI
-379 AGLYLTGQTLNL
+379 AGLYLMGQTLNL

-414 IYHRWEAGDGRWE
+414 IYHRWELGDGRWE
-427 GVARGLRDIAGPD
+427 GVAHGLRDIAGPD
-440 ISGTMTTVAVFLP
+440 ISGTLTTVSVFLP

-474 SLIASLLI
+474 SLIASLII
-482 SLSLIPLVLGFVGPR
+482 SLSLIPLVLGFIGPHV
-497 IEKRATS
+497 EKRATS
-504 GSRAVAWLKNH
+504 GSRAVAWLKSH
-515 NFRLFDFALRRPRV
+515 NFRLLEFTLRRPRL

-534 VAIFAVSVAG
+534 VIIFVVSVAG
-544 LVLIPVDFLPLP
+544 LALVPVDFLPLP
-556 NEAVLLES
+556 NEEVLLES

-571 SLRDAQNAADRIAQ
+571 SLHDTQDVADRISQ
-585 RLLRLEPVAHVFSRV
+585 RLLSLDPVAHVFTRV

-635 QVLDASKLPA
+635 QVLAASKLSA
-645 VQTVIGT
+645 VQTAIGT

-677 IGTLQSL
+677 ITTLQSL
-684 SSQVTLRLAR
+684 SSDVTSRLTG
-694 VSNLSDV
+694 VPNLSDV
-701 FNNDGYPITELQITP
+701 FNNDGYPITELQIAP
-716 KAEGLAL
+716 DPAGLAL

-732 SQLHILLAGQTVA
+732 SQLHILLAGQTIA
-745 TVPEGNGHL
+745 TVPEGNSHL
-754 DVFVRLSDPAHL
+754 DVFVRLVDPTQL
-766 SVEQLKQLP
+766 SIEQLKQIP
-775 VMAGGWVALSEV
+775 IMANGWAALRDV
-787 ADVRMSTGPN
+787 ADVRMATGPN

-815 APLGQVISASKQAL
+815 APLGQVISASKRAL
-829 ATLSLP
+829 ETLHLP
-835 AGYEVK
+835 PGYDVK
-841 FGGLYPQLERAAL
+841 FGGLYPQLEHAAL
-854 NVGVAAVIALALML
+854 NVAIAAAVALALML

-895 AIALVVSGVGLNA
+895 AIALVVSGIGLNA

-928 LQLVKRNEAQGLSVV
+928 LQLVKRNEAQGLSVL
-943 DAVRDAVEVRFRP
+943 DSVRDAVEVRFRP
-956 ILLTVLTA
+956 ILLTVLTG

-974 FGKGAAPEQGLAIVT
+974 FGKGAAPEQGLAVVT

-1009 YKREKQLLKISQI
+1009 YRRERQLRKAS
-1022 RG
+1022 

>member
-1 MTLPAYKNMLKDIVK
+1 MLNNIVK

-25 AALIAYGIYALLN
+25 GALIAYGIYALIN
-38 IHAEVLPQFNMPQVS
+38 IHSEVLPQFNMPQVS
-53 IVAQLPG
+53 IIAQLPG

-74 ETELTSL
+74 EAELSSL
-81 QTLTD
+81 QSLSD
-86 VRTVVSQGSVKIEAR
+86 LRTVVTQGSVKIEAR
-101 FSESTTAASALQDV
+101 FAEGTAAASALQDV
-115 NGVIGRVNGS
+115 NGVVGRVNGA
-125 LPKGTSLTTEIS
+125 LPKGTRLTTEIS

-150 IPDGVDA
+150 IPDDVDA
-157 SQVQRVVESNLA
+157 SQVQRLVESNFA
-169 LRIRAIAGV
+169 PRVRAVAGV

-189 AVWVRP
+189 AIWVRP
-195 DLGKMERFNVS
+195 DLGKLQRFNVS
-206 ASALAASLD
+206 ASALASSLE

-234 IEGRSLPANPADYA
+234 IEGRNLPTEPSAYA
-248 AVPVATPGGTVPL
+248 GVQVPTPGGAVPL
-261 GSMAEIVRSALPS
+261 GAVAGVVRSALPS
-274 HHSVKLDNK
+274 HHEVKLDNR
-283 PTIALIVFKQPSAST
+283 PTIALIVFKQPDAST
-298 LPVVNEV
+298 VPVVDAV
-305 DKTLHELEPQLPGG
+305 DKALRELEPQLPRG

-328 GHIVGVVAADLSR
+328 GHIVGVVAQDLTR

-379 AGLYLTGQTLNL
+379 AGLYLMGQTLNL

-414 IYHRWEAGDGRWE
+414 IYHRWELGDGRWE
-427 GVARGLRDIAGPD
+427 GVVQGLRDIAGPD
-440 ISGTMTTVAVFLP
+440 ISGTLTTVSVFLP

-474 SLIASLLI
+474 SLIASLII
-482 SLSLIPLVLGFVGPR
+482 SLSLIPLVLGFIGPHV
-497 IEKRATS
+497 EGRATS
-504 GSRAVAWLKNH
+504 GSRAVAWLKRH
-515 NFRLFDFALRRPRV
+515 NFRLLDFTLRRPKL

-534 VAIFAVSVAG
+534 IAIFVVSVGG
-544 LVLIPVDFLPLP
+544 LALVPVDFLPLP
-556 NEAVLLES
+556 NEEVLLES

-571 SLRDAQNAADRIAQ
+571 SLHDTQDVADRIG
-585 RLLRLEPVAHVFSRV
+585 LRLMGLAPVAHVFTRV

-635 QVLDASKLPA
+635 QVLEASKLPA
-645 VQTVIGT
+645 VQTAIGT

-664 LPQPFVIDVYGDS
+664 LPQPFVIDVYGES
-677 IGTLQSL
+677 ITTLQSL
-684 SSQVTLRLAR
+684 ASEVTSRLTR
-694 VSNLSDV
+694 VPDVSDV

-716 KAEGLAL
+716 DPTGLAL

-745 TVPEGNGHL
+745 TVPDGNSHL
-754 DVFVRLSDPAHL
+754 DVFVRLADPAQL
-766 SVEQLKQLP
+766 SIEQLKQIP
-775 VMAGGWVALSEV
+775 VMANGWVALRDV
-787 ADVRMSTGPN
+787 ADVQMATGPN

-815 APLGQVISASKQAL
+815 APLGQVISASKRAL
-829 ATLSLP
+829 ETLHMP

-841 FGGLYPQLERAAL
+841 FGGLYPQLEHAAI
-854 NVGVAAVIALALML
+854 NVAIAAAVALALML

-895 AIALVVSGVGLNA
+895 AIALVVSGIGLNA

-928 LQLVKRNEAQGLSVV
+928 LQLVKRNEAQGLSVLDSV
-943 DAVRDAVEVRFRP
+943 HDAVEVRFRP
-956 ILLTVLTA
+956 ILLTVLTG

-974 FGKGAAPEQGLAIVT
+974 FGKGAAPEQGLAVVT

-1009 YKREKQLLKISQI
+1009 YRRERQLRKAS
-1022 RG
+1022 

>member
-1 MTLPAYKNMLKDIVK
+1 MPNQNFLNDIVR

-25 AALIAYGIYALLN
+25 AGLIAYGVYALVN

-65 LEGLIARPV
+65 LEGLIARPI
-74 ETELTSL
+74 EAELTSL
-81 QTLTD
+81 PSLSD
-86 VRTVVSQGSVKIEAR
+86 VRTVIGQGSVKIEAR
-101 FSESTTAASALQDV
+101 FTEGTTAASALQDV
-115 NGVIGRVNGS
+115 NGVIGRVSGN
-125 LPKGTSLTTEIS
+125 LPKGASLTSEIS
-137 GNAINEVADYAIQ
+137 GNAINEVADYAVQ
-150 IPDGVDA
+150 IPPGVDA
-157 SQVQRVVESNLA
+157 SRVQRVIETDIVP
-169 LRIRAIAGV
+169 RIRAVQGV

-189 AVWVRP
+189 AIWLRP
-195 DLGKMERFNVS
+195 DLAKMQRFNVS
-206 ASALAASLD
+206 VSTLASSLD
-215 ATTAMV
+215 AATAMV

-228 GHQDVF
+228 GHQDIF
-234 IEGRSLPANPADYA
+234 IEGRSLPVTPAQYA
-248 AVPVATPGGTVPL
+248 GVAVPASGGTVPL
-261 GSMAEIVRSALPS
+261 NAVADVTRAAPPA
-274 HHSVKLDNK
+274 HHAVTLDNQA
-283 PTIALIVFKQPSAST
+283 TIALIVFKQPGAST
-298 LPVVNEV
+298 VPVVKAV
-305 DKTLHELEPQLPGG
+305 DKALHELEPQLPGRS
-319 ARFVRIYSQ
+319 RFVQIYSQ
-328 GHIVGVVAADLSR
+328 GHIVGVVSADLTR

-361 RGIWALA
+361 RGVWALA

-379 AGLYLTGQTLNL
+379 AGLYLTGHSLNL

-414 IYHRWEAGDGRWE
+414 IYHRWETGDGRWE

-465 VPFSLAMTV
+465 VPFSLAMTL

-497 IEKRATS
+497 IETGPTS
-504 GSRAVAWLKNH
+504 GSRAVAWLKRH
-515 NFRLFDFALRRPRV
+515 NLRLFDFALRRPRM
-529 SLWAC
+529 SLWSC
-534 VAIFAVSVAG
+534 VGIFVVSVVG
-544 LVLIPVDFLPLP
+544 LVLVPVDFLPLP

-571 SLRDAQNAADRIAQ
+571 ALHDAQDAADRISA
-585 RLLRLEPVAHVFSRV
+585 RLRGLPYVAHVFARI

-614 GEIQIALKPNV
+614 GEIQVALKPDVNV
-625 NASSLDKIGQ
+625 GSLDEISRQ
-635 QVLDASKLPA
+635 ILDASKLPG
-645 VQTVIGT
+645 VQTIVGT
-652 PTLERVGETLSG
+652 PTLERLGETLSG
-664 LPQPFVIDVYGDS
+664 LPQPFVIDVYGNS
-677 IGTLQSL
+677 VETLQSL
-684 SSQVTLRLAR
+684 STEVTQRLSK

-701 FNNDGYPITELQITP
+701 FNNDGYPVTELQITP
-716 KAEGLAL
+716 RTEALSL
-723 HGITPAQLF
+723 HGITASQLF
-732 SQLHILLAGQTVA
+732 SQLHMLLAGQTVA

-754 DVFVRLSDPAHL
+754 DVYVRLADPTHL
-766 SVEQLKQLP
+766 SVEQLRQIP
-775 VMAGGWVALSEV
+775 VMANGWAALGDLANVS
-787 ADVRMSTGPN
+787 MKTGPN
-797 VIRHLNGLRAIEI
+797 VIRHLDGLRAIEI

-815 APLGQVISASKQAL
+815 APLGQVISEAKKSL
-829 ATLSLP
+829 ATLKLP
-835 AGYEVK
+835 AGYEVQ

-854 NVGVAAVIALALML
+854 NVAVAAVIALALML
-868 GILTLQFDGLLV
+868 GILTLQFDGFLV

-895 AIALVVSGVGLNA
+895 AIALLVSGVGLNA

-928 LQLVKRNEAQGLSVV
+928 LQLVKRNEAKGLTVV
-943 DAVRDAVEVRFRP
+943 DAVREAVEVRFRP

-1009 YKREKQLLKISQI
+1009 YRRERQLRKGSTV
-1022 RG
+1022 R

>member
-1 MTLPAYKNMLKDIVK
+1 MLNDIVK

-53 IVAQLPG
+53 VVAQLPG

-74 ETELTSL
+74 EAELSSL
-81 QTLTD
+81 ASLSD
-86 VRTVVSQGSVKIEAR
+86 VRTVIGQGSVKIEAR
-101 FSESTTAASALQDV
+101 FSEGTSAASALQDV
-115 NGVIGRVNGS
+115 NGVIGRINSS
-125 LPKGTSLTTEIS
+125 LPKGANLTTEIS

-157 SQVQRVVESNLA
+157 SQVQRIVESNFA
-169 LRIRAIAGV
+169 PRIRAVAGV

-189 AVWVRP
+189 AIWVRP
-195 DLGKMERFNVS
+195 DLAKLQRFNVS
-206 ASALAASLD
+206 SSALAASLD
-215 ATTAMV
+215 AATAMV
-221 PSGYVDL
+221 PSGYVNL

-234 IEGRSLPANPADYA
+234 MEGRSLPTSPADYA
-248 AVPVATPGGTVPL
+248 RVLVGNPGVTLPL
-261 GSMAEIVRSALPS
+261 GAVAEVLRSALPS
-274 HHSVKLDNK
+274 HHSVKLDNR
-283 PTIALIVFKQPSAST
+283 PTIALVVFKQPGAST

-305 DKTLHELEPQLPGG
+305 DKTLQELEPQLPAG

-328 GHIVGVVAADLSR
+328 GHIVGVVASDLTR

-379 AGLYLTGQTLNL
+379 AGLYLMGQTLNL

-453 LAFVG
+453 LVFVG

-465 VPFSLAMTV
+465 VPFSVAMTV
-474 SLIASLLI
+474 SLVASLLI
-482 SLSLIPLVLGFVGPR
+482 SLSLIPLVLGFIGPHV
-497 IEKRATS
+497 EKRATS
-504 GSRAVAWLKNH
+504 GSRAVAWLKGH
-515 NFRLFDFALRRPRV
+515 NLHLFEFALHRPRV
-529 SLWAC
+529 SLWSC

-544 LVLIPVDFLPLP
+544 LVLVPVDFLPLP

-571 SLRDAQNAADRIAQ
+571 SLHDAQDASDRITQ
-585 RLLRLEPVAHVFSRV
+585 RLMGLPPVAHVFSRV

-625 NASSLDKIGQ
+625 NASSLDKVGK
-635 QVLDASKLPA
+635 QVLEASKLPA

-677 IGTLQSL
+677 IEALQSL
-684 SSQVTLRLAR
+684 SNEVTHRLSG
-694 VSNLSDV
+694 VSDLSDV
-701 FNNDGYPITELQITP
+701 FNNDAYPVTELQITP
-716 KAEGLAL
+716 NPDGLAL

-745 TVPEGNGHL
+745 SVPEGNGHL
-754 DVFVRLSDPAHL
+754 DVFVRLADPTHL
-766 SVEQLKQLP
+766 SIEQLNQLP
-775 VMAGGWVALSEV
+775 VMANGWVALKDV
-787 ADVRMSTGPN
+787 AYVHMATGPN
-797 VIRHLNGLRAIEI
+797 VIRHLNGLRAVEI

-815 APLGQVISASKQAL
+815 APLGQVISASRKAL
-829 ATLSLP
+829 ATLPLP
-835 AGYEVK
+835 AGYEVR
-841 FGGLYPQLERAAL
+841 FGGLYPQLEHAAL
-854 NVGVAAVIALALML
+854 NVGVAAVVALALML

-895 AIALVVSGVGLNA
+895 AIALVASGVGLNA

-928 LQLVKRNEAQGLSVV
+928 LQLVKRNEAQGLSIV

-974 FGKGAAPEQGLAIVT
+974 LGKGAAPEQGLAIVT

-1009 YKREKQLLKISQI
+1009 YKREKQLRNVS
-1022 RG
+1022 RRR

>member
-1 MTLPAYKNMLKDIVK
+1 MLKDIVK

-53 IVAQLPG
+53 VVAQLPG

-65 LEGLIARPV
+65 LEGLIARPI
-74 ETELTSL
+74 EAELSSL
-81 QTLTD
+81 SSLSD
-86 VRTVVSQGSVKIEAR
+86 VRTVVSQGSVKVEAR
-101 FSESTTAASALQDV
+101 FVEGTTAASALQEV
-115 NGVIGRVNGS
+115 NGVVGRINGA

-150 IPDGVDA
+150 VPDGVDA
-157 SQVQRVVESNLA
+157 SQVQRIIESNLA
-169 LRIRAIAGV
+169 PRIRAVPGV

-189 AVWVRP
+189 AIWVRP
-195 DLGKMERFNVS
+195 DLGKLQRFNVS
-206 ASALAASLD
+206 ASSLVASLD

-221 PSGYVDL
+221 PSGYVHL

-234 IEGRSLPANPADYA
+234 MEGRSLPTKPSEYA
-248 AVPVATPGGTVPL
+248 RVPVATAGNSIPL
-261 GSMAEIVRSALPS
+261 GSIADVVRTALPS
-274 HHSVKLDNK
+274 HHTVKLDNR
-283 PTIALIVFKQPSAST
+283 PTIAFIVFKQPGAST
-298 LPVVNEV
+298 LPVVGEV
-305 DKTLHELEPQLPGG
+305 DKTLRELEPQLPGA

-328 GHIVGVVAADLSR
+328 GHIVGVVAADLTR

-346 AVLAVAVLF
+346 AVLAVGVLF

-379 AGLYLTGQTLNL
+379 AGLYLMGQTLNL

-453 LAFVG
+453 LVFVG

-465 VPFSLAMTV
+465 VPFSVAMTV

-482 SLSLIPLVLGFVGPR
+482 SLSLIPLVLGFIGPH

-504 GSRAVAWLKNH
+504 GSRAVGWLKSQNL
-515 NFRLFDFALRRPRV
+515 RLFDFALRRPRV
-529 SLWAC
+529 SLWSC

-544 LVLIPVDFLPLP
+544 LLLVPVDFLPLP

-571 SLRDAQNAADRIAQ
+571 SLRDAQDASDRITQ
-585 RLLRLEPVAHVFSRV
+585 RLLGLEPVAHVFSRV

-614 GEIQIALKPNV
+614 GEIQIALKPDV
-625 NASSLDKIGQ
+625 NASSLDKIGKQ
-635 QVLDASKLPA
+635 ILDASKLPA

-677 IGTLQSL
+677 IETLQSL
-684 SSQVTLRLAR
+684 STEVTHRLTS
-694 VSNLSDV
+694 VSDLSDV
-701 FNNDGYPITELQITP
+701 FNNDGYPITELRTTP
-716 KAEGLAL
+716 NPDGLAL
-723 HGITPAQLF
+723 HGITPALLF
-732 SQLHILLAGQTVA
+732 AQLHILLAGQTVA

-754 DVFVRLSDPAHL
+754 DVFVRLADPAHL
-766 SVEQLKQLP
+766 SIEQLNQLP
-775 VMAGGWVALSEV
+775 IMASGWVALGQV
-787 ADVRMSTGPN
+787 ADVRMVTAPN
-797 VIRHLNGLRAIEI
+797 VIRHLNGLRAVEI

-815 APLGQVISASKQAL
+815 APLGQVISASRQAL
-829 ATLSLP
+829 ATLALP

-854 NVGVAAVIALALML
+854 NVGVAAVVALALML

-895 AIALVVSGVGLNA
+895 AIALAVSGVGLNA

-1009 YKREKQLLKISQI
+1009 YRRERQLQKAS
-1022 RG
+1022 

>member
-1 MTLPAYKNMLKDIVK
+1 MLNDIVK

-25 AALIAYGIYALLN
+25 GALIAYGIYALLN

-53 IVAQLPG
+53 VVAQLPG

-74 ETELTSL
+74 EAELSSL
-81 QTLTD
+81 ASLSD
-86 VRTVVSQGSVKIEAR
+86 VRTVIGQGSVKIEAR
-101 FSESTTAASALQDV
+101 FSEGTSPASALQDV
-115 NGVIGRVNGS
+115 NGVIGRINSS
-125 LPKGTSLTTEIS
+125 LPKGTNLTTEIS

-157 SQVQRVVESNLA
+157 SQIQRIVESNFA
-169 LRIRAIAGV
+169 PRIRAVAGV

-189 AVWVRP
+189 AIWVRP
-195 DLGKMERFNVS
+195 DLAKLQRFNVS
-206 ASALAASLD
+206 ASALTTSLD
-215 ATTAMV
+215 AATAMV
-221 PSGYVDL
+221 PSGYVNL

-234 IEGRSLPANPADYA
+234 MEGRSLPTSPSDYA
-248 AVPVATPGGTVPL
+248 RVLVGNPGATLPL
-261 GSMAEIVRSALPS
+261 GAVAEVLRSALPF
-274 HHSVKLDNK
+274 HHSVKLDNR
-283 PTIALIVFKQPSAST
+283 PTIALVVFKQPGAST
-298 LPVVNEV
+298 LPVVDEV
-305 DKTLHELEPQLPGG
+305 DKTLQELEPQLPAG

-328 GHIVGVVAADLSR
+328 GHIVGVVASDLTR

-379 AGLYLTGQTLNL
+379 AGLYLMGQTLNL

-453 LAFVG
+453 LVFVG

-465 VPFSLAMTV
+465 VPFSVAMTV
-474 SLIASLLI
+474 SLVASLLI
-482 SLSLIPLVLGFVGPR
+482 SLSLIPLVLGFIGPHV
-497 IEKRATS
+497 EKRATS
-504 GSRAVAWLKNH
+504 GSRAVAWLKGRNLH
-515 NFRLFDFALRRPRV
+515 LFEFALRRPRV
-529 SLWAC
+529 SLWSC

-544 LVLIPVDFLPLP
+544 LVLVPVDFLPLP

-571 SLRDAQNAADRIAQ
+571 SLHDAQDASDRITQ
-585 RLLRLEPVAHVFSRV
+585 RLISLPPVAHVFSRV

-625 NASSLDKIGQ
+625 NASSLDKVGK
-635 QVLDASKLPA
+635 QVLEASKLPA
-645 VQTVIGT
+645 VQTIIGT

-677 IGTLQSL
+677 IEALQSL
-684 SSQVTLRLAR
+684 SNEVTHRLSG
-694 VSNLSDV
+694 VSDLSDV
-701 FNNDGYPITELQITP
+701 FNNDAYPVTELQITP
-716 KAEGLAL
+716 NPDGLAL

-745 TVPEGNGHL
+745 SVPEGNGHL
-754 DVFVRLSDPAHL
+754 DVFVRLADPTHL
-766 SVEQLKQLP
+766 SIEQLNQLP
-775 VMAGGWVALSEV
+775 VMANGWVALKDV
-787 ADVRMSTGPN
+787 AYVHMATGPN
-797 VIRHLNGLRAIEI
+797 VIRHLNGLRAVEI

-815 APLGQVISASKQAL
+815 APLGQVISASRKAL
-829 ATLSLP
+829 ATLPLP
-835 AGYEVK
+835 AGYEVR
-841 FGGLYPQLERAAL
+841 FGGLYPQLEHAAL
-854 NVGVAAVIALALML
+854 NVGVAAVVAFALML

-943 DAVRDAVEVRFRP
+943 DAVRDAVDVRFRP

-989 LGGLVWSGLLST
+989 LGGLIWSGLLST

-1009 YKREKQLLKISQI
+1009 YKRERQLRKASQ
-1022 RG
+1022 RR

>member
-1 MTLPAYKNMLKDIVK
+1 MLKDIVK

-53 IVAQLPG
+53 VVAQLPG

-65 LEGLIARPV
+65 LEGLIARPI
-74 ETELTSL
+74 EAELSSL
-81 QTLTD
+81 SSLSD
-86 VRTVVSQGSVKIEAR
+86 VRTVVGQGSVKIEAR
-101 FSESTTAASALQDV
+101 FVEGTTAASALQEV
-115 NGVIGRVNGS
+115 NGVVGRINGA

-150 IPDGVDA
+150 VPDGVDA
-157 SQVQRVVESNLA
+157 SQVQRIIESNLA
-169 LRIRAIAGV
+169 PRIRAVPGV

-189 AVWVRP
+189 AIWVRP
-195 DLGKMERFNVS
+195 DLAKLQRFNVS
-206 ASALAASLD
+206 ASSLAASLD

-234 IEGRSLPANPADYA
+234 MEGRSLPTKPSEYA
-248 AVPVATPGGTVPL
+248 RVPVATAGNSIPL
-261 GSMAEIVRSALPS
+261 GSIADVVRTALPT
-274 HHSVKLDNK
+274 HHTVKLDNR
-283 PTIALIVFKQPSAST
+283 PTIALIVFKQPGAST
-298 LPVVNEV
+298 LPVVDEV
-305 DKTLHELEPQLPGG
+305 DKTLRELEPQLPGG

-328 GHIVGVVAADLSR
+328 GHIVGVVAADLTR

-346 AVLAVAVLF
+346 AVLAVGVLF

-379 AGLYLTGQTLNL
+379 AGLYLMGQTLNL

-453 LAFVG
+453 LVFVG

-465 VPFSLAMTV
+465 VPFSVAMTV

-482 SLSLIPLVLGFVGPR
+482 SLSLIPLVLGFIGPH

-504 GSRAVAWLKNH
+504 GSRAVGWLKSQNL
-515 NFRLFDFALRRPRV
+515 RLFDFALRRPRV
-529 SLWAC
+529 SLWSC

-544 LVLIPVDFLPLP
+544 LLLVPVDFLPLP

-571 SLRDAQNAADRIAQ
+571 SLRDAQDASDRITQ
-585 RLLRLEPVAHVFSRV
+585 RLLGLEPVAHVFSRV

-614 GEIQIALKPNV
+614 GEIQIALKPDV
-625 NASSLDKIGQ
+625 NASSLDKIGKQ
-635 QVLDASKLPA
+635 ILDASKLPA

-677 IGTLQSL
+677 IETLQSL
-684 SSQVTLRLAR
+684 STEVTHRLTS
-694 VSNLSDV
+694 VSDLSDV
-701 FNNDGYPITELQITP
+701 FNNDGYPITELRITP
-716 KAEGLAL
+716 NPDGLAL
-723 HGITPAQLF
+723 HGITPALLF
-732 SQLHILLAGQTVA
+732 AQLHILLAGQTVA

-754 DVFVRLSDPAHL
+754 DVFVRLADPAHL
-766 SVEQLKQLP
+766 SIEQLNQLP
-775 VMAGGWVALSEV
+775 IMASGWVALGQV
-787 ADVRMSTGPN
+787 ADVRMATGPN
-797 VIRHLNGLRAIEI
+797 VIRHLNGLRAVEI

-815 APLGQVISASKQAL
+815 APLGQVISASRQAL
-829 ATLSLP
+829 ATLALP
-835 AGYEVK
+835 TGYEVK

-854 NVGVAAVIALALML
+854 NVGVAAVVALALML

-1009 YKREKQLLKISQI
+1009 YRRERQLQKAS
-1022 RG
+1022 

>member
-1 MTLPAYKNMLKDIVK
+1 MLNDIVK

-25 AALIAYGIYALLN
+25 GALIAYGIYALVN
-38 IHAEVLPQFNMPQVS
+38 IHSEVLPQFNMPQVS

-74 ETELTSL
+74 EAELTSL
-81 QTLTD
+81 QSLSD

-101 FSESTTAASALQDV
+101 FAEGKTAASALQDV
-115 NGVIGRVNGS
+115 NGVVGRVNGA

-157 SQVQRVVESNLA
+157 SQVQRLVESNFA
-169 LRIRAIAGV
+169 PRVRAVSGV
-178 QRVSVAGPGAD
+178 QRVSVVGPGAD
-189 AVWVRP
+189 AIWVRP
-195 DLGKMERFNVS
+195 DLGKLQRFNVS
-206 ASALAASLD
+206 ASALTSSL
-215 ATTAMV
+215 ATTTAMV

-234 IEGRSLPANPADYA
+234 IEGRNLPTEPSAYA
-248 AVPVATPGGTVPL
+248 GVSVQTPSGAVPL
-261 GSMAEIVRSALPS
+261 GAMADVVRSALPS
-274 HHSVKLDNK
+274 HHEVKLDNR
-283 PTIALIVFKQPSAST
+283 PTIALIVFKQPDAST
-298 LPVVNEV
+298 VPVVDAV
-305 DKTLHELEPQLPGG
+305 DRTLRELEPQLPRG

-328 GHIVGVVAADLSR
+328 GHIVGVVAQDLTR

-379 AGLYLTGQTLNL
+379 AGLYLMGQTLNL

-414 IYHRWEAGDGRWE
+414 IYHRWERGDGRWE
-427 GVARGLRDIAGPD
+427 GVAQGLRDIAGPD
-440 ISGTMTTVAVFLP
+440 ISGTLTTVSVFLP

-482 SLSLIPLVLGFVGPR
+482 SLSLIPLVLGFIGPHVER
-497 IEKRATS
+497 RTTS
-504 GSRAVAWLKNH
+504 GSRAVAWLKSH
-515 NFRLFDFALRRPRV
+515 NFRLLDFTLRRPKL
-529 SLWAC
+529 SLWTC

-544 LVLIPVDFLPLP
+544 LALVPVDFLPLP
-556 NEAVLLES
+556 NEEVLLES

-571 SLRDAQNAADRIAQ
+571 SLHDTQDVADRIGQ
-585 RLLRLEPVAHVFSRV
+585 RLMGLAPVAHVFTRV

-614 GEIQIALKPNV
+614 GEIQIALKSNV

-635 QVLDASKLPA
+635 EVLAASKLPA
-645 VQTVIGT
+645 VQTAIGT

-677 IGTLQSL
+677 ITTLQSL
-684 SSQVTLRLAR
+684 SSDVASRLSG
-694 VSNLSDV
+694 VPDLSDV

-716 KAEGLAL
+716 DPTGLAI
-723 HGITPAQLF
+723 HGITPAQLL
-732 SQLHILLAGQTVA
+732 SQFHILLAGQTIA

-754 DVFVRLSDPAHL
+754 DVFVRLADPTQL
-766 SVEQLKQLP
+766 SIEQLKQIP
-775 VMAGGWVALSEV
+775 VMANGWVALRDV
-787 ADVRMSTGPN
+787 ADVRMATGPN

-815 APLGQVISASKQAL
+815 APLGQVISASKRAL
-829 ATLSLP
+829 ETLHMP

-841 FGGLYPQLERAAL
+841 FGGLYPQLEHAAI
-854 NVGVAAVIALALML
+854 NVAIAAAIALVLML

-895 AIALVVSGVGLNA
+895 AIALVVSGIGLNA

-928 LQLVKRNEAQGLSVV
+928 LQLVKRNEAQGLSVL

-1009 YKREKQLLKISQI
+1009 YRRERQLRKTS
-1022 RG
+1022 

>member
-1 MTLPAYKNMLKDIVK
+1 MLNNIVK

-25 AALIAYGIYALLN
+25 GALIAYGVYALVN
-38 IHAEVLPQFNMPQVS
+38 IHSEVLPQFNLPQVS
-53 IVAQLPG
+53 IVARLPG

-74 ETELTSL
+74 EAELTSL
-81 QTLTD
+81 QALSD
-86 VRTVVSQGSVKIEAR
+86 VRTVVSQGSVQIEAR
-101 FSESTTAASALQDV
+101 FAEGTTAASALQDV
-115 NGVIGRVNGS
+115 NGAVGRVNGA
-125 LPKGTSLTTEIS
+125 LPKGTTLTTEIS

-157 SQVQRVVESNLA
+157 SQVQRLVESNFAPRVRA
-169 LRIRAIAGV
+169 LAGV
-178 QRVSVAGPGAD
+178 QRVSVVGPGAD
-189 AVWVRP
+189 AIWVQP
-195 DLGKMERFNVS
+195 DIAKLQRFNVS
-206 ASALAASLD
+206 ASALASSLE

-221 PSGYVDL
+221 PGGYVDL

-234 IEGRSLPANPADYA
+234 IEGRNLPTGPSAYA
-248 AVPVATPGGTVPL
+248 RVSIPTPGGAVPL
-261 GSMAEIVRSALPS
+261 GAMAEIVRSPLPS
-274 HHSVKLDNK
+274 HHAVELDNR
-283 PTIALIVFKQPSAST
+283 PTIALIVFKQPDAST
-298 LPVVNEV
+298 VPVVDAV
-305 DKTLHELEPQLPGG
+305 DRTLRELEPQLPSGTH
-319 ARFVRIYSQ
+319 FVRIYSQ
-328 GHIVGVVAADLSR
+328 GHIVRVVAQDLSR

-379 AGLYLTGQTLNL
+379 AGLYLMGQTLNL
-391 LTFGA
+391 LTFGG

-414 IYHRWEAGDGRWE
+414 IYHRRELGDGRWDS
-427 GVARGLRDIAGPD
+427 VAQGLRDIAGPD
-440 ISGTMTTVAVFLP
+440 ISGTLTTVSVFLP

-465 VPFSLAMTV
+465 VPFSLAMAA
-474 SLIASLLI
+474 SLIASLI
-482 SLSLIPLVLGFVGPR
+482 VSLSLIPLVLGFIGPR
-497 IEKRATS
+497 VEKRSTS
-504 GSRAVAWLKNH
+504 GSRAVVWLKRH
-515 NFRLFDFALRRPRV
+515 NFRLLDFTLRRPV
-529 SLWAC
+529 LSLWTC
-534 VAIFAVSVAG
+534 VAIFIASVA
-544 LVLIPVDFLPLP
+544 VLAWVPVDFLPLP
-556 NEAVLLES
+556 NEEVLLES

-571 SLRDAQNAADRIAQ
+571 SLRDTQDAAARIGQ
-585 RLLRLEPVAHVFSRV
+585 RLMALAPVAHVFTRV

-614 GEIQIALKPNV
+614 GEIQIALKPDV
-625 NASSLDKIGQ
+625 NASSLDTIGDE
-635 QVLDASKLPA
+635 VLAASKLPA
-645 VQTVIGT
+645 VQTAIGT

-677 IGTLQSL
+677 ITTLQAL
-684 SSQVTLRLAR
+684 SSEVTSRLSR
-694 VSNLSDV
+694 VPHLSEV
-701 FNNDGYPITELQITP
+701 FNNDGYPITEVQITP
-716 KAEGLAL
+716 DSTGLAL

-732 SQLHILLAGQTVA
+732 SQLHILLAGQSVA

-754 DVFVRLSDPAHL
+754 DVFVRLAAPAQL
-766 SVEQLKQLP
+766 SIEQLKQLP
-775 VMAGGWVALSEV
+775 VMANGWIALCDV
-787 ADVRMSTGPN
+787 ADVHMVTGPN

-815 APLGQVISASKQAL
+815 APLGQVVPASKRAL
-829 ATLSLP
+829 ETLHMP
-835 AGYEVK
+835 PGYEVK
-841 FGGLYPQLERAAL
+841 FGGLYPQLEHAAI
-854 NVGVAAVIALALML
+854 NVAIAAAVALALML
-868 GILTLQFDGLLV
+868 GILTLQFDGLLA

-895 AIALVVSGVGLNA
+895 AIALAVSGIGLNA

-928 LQLVKRNEAQGLSVV
+928 LQLVKRNEARGLSVL
-943 DAVRDAVEVRFRP
+943 DAVHDAVEVRFRP

-964 SLGLLPTALG
+964 SLGMLPTALG

-1009 YKREKQLLKISQI
+1009 YRRERQLRKA
-1022 RG
+1022 R

>member
-1 MTLPAYKNMLKDIVK
+1 
-16 RPLLWVMLY
+16 MLY
-25 AALIAYGIYALLN
+25 GALIAYGIYALVN
-38 IHAEVLPQFNMPQVS
+38 IHSEVLPQFNMPQVS
-53 IVAQLPG
+53 IVAQFPG

-65 LEGLIARPV
+65 LEGLIARPL
-74 ETELTSL
+74 EAELTSL
-81 QTLTD
+81 QSLSD

-101 FSESTTAASALQDV
+101 FSEGTTAASALQDV
-115 NGVIGRVNGS
+115 NGVVGRVNGT
-125 LPKGTSLTTEIS
+125 LPKGTTLTTEIS
-137 GNAINEVADYAIQ
+137 GNAINEVADYAIR

-157 SQVQRVVESNLA
+157 SKVQRLVESNFA
-169 LRIRAIAGV
+169 PRVRAVAGV
-178 QRVSVAGPGAD
+178 QRVAVVGPGAD
-189 AVWVRP
+189 AIWVRP
-195 DLGKMERFNVS
+195 DLGKLQRFNVS
-206 ASALAASLD
+206 ASALASSLET
-215 ATTAMV
+215 TTAMV
-221 PSGYVDL
+221 PSGYLDV
-228 GHQDVF
+228 GHQDIF
-234 IEGRSLPANPADYA
+234 IEGRNLPTAPSAYA
-248 AVPVATPGGTVPL
+248 GVSVQTPSGGVPL
-261 GSMAEIVRSALPS
+261 GAMADVIRSALPS
-274 HHSVKLDNK
+274 HHEVKLDNR
-283 PTIALIVFKQPSAST
+283 PTVALIVFKQPGAST
-298 LPVVNEV
+298 VPVVDAV
-305 DKTLHELEPQLPGG
+305 DKTLRELEPQLPRG
-319 ARFVRIYSQ
+319 AHFVRIYSQ
-328 GHIVGVVAADLSR
+328 GHIVGVVAQDLTR

-368 LSIPLSLLLGI
+368 LSIPLSLLVGI
-379 AGLYLTGQTLNL
+379 AGLYLMGQTLNL

-414 IYHRWEAGDGRWE
+414 IYHRWELGDGRWE
-427 GVARGLRDIAGPD
+427 GVAQGLRDIAGPD
-440 ISGTMTTVAVFLP
+440 ISGTLTTVSVFLP

-482 SLSLIPLVLGFVGPR
+482 SLSLIPLVLGAIGPHV
-497 IEKRATS
+497 EKRATS
-504 GSRAVAWLKNH
+504 GSRAVAWLKRH
-515 NFRLFDFALRRPRV
+515 NFRLLEFTLRRP
-529 SLWAC
+529 SLSQWTC
-534 VAIFAVSVAG
+534 IAIFVLSMAG
-544 LVLIPVDFLPLP
+544 LALVPVDFLPLP
-556 NEAVLLES
+556 NEEVLLES

-571 SLRDAQNAADRIAQ
+571 SLHDTQDVADRISQ
-585 RLLRLEPVAHVFSRV
+585 RLMGLAPVAHVFTRV

-625 NASSLDKIGQ
+625 NAGSLDKIGQ
-635 QVLDASKLPA
+635 QVLAASKLPA
-645 VQTVIGT
+645 VQTAIGT

-677 IGTLQSL
+677 ITTLQSL
-684 SSQVTLRLAR
+684 SSEVTSRLAE
-694 VSNLSDV
+694 VPNLSDV

-716 KAEGLAL
+716 NPAGLAL

-732 SQLHILLAGQTVA
+732 AQLHILLAGQTIA
-745 TVPEGNGHL
+745 TVPEGNSRL
-754 DVFVRLSDPAHL
+754 DVFVRLADPTQL
-766 SVEQLKQLP
+766 SIEQLKQIP
-775 VMAGGWVALSEV
+775 IMANGWAALRDV
-787 ADVRMSTGPN
+787 ADVHMTTGPN

-815 APLGQVISASKQAL
+815 APLGQVISASKKAL
-829 ATLSLP
+829 ETLRMP

-841 FGGLYPQLERAAL
+841 FGGLYPQLEHAAI
-854 NVGVAAVIALALML
+854 NVAIAAAVALALML

-928 LQLVKRNEAQGLSVV
+928 LQLVKRNEARGQYVL

-974 FGKGAAPEQGLAIVT
+974 FGKGAAPERGLAIVT

-1009 YKREKQLLKISQI
+1009 YRRERQ
-1022 RG
+1022 RRNTP

>member
-1 MTLPAYKNMLKDIVK
+1 MPFDGKTALNDIVK

-25 AALIAYGIYALLN
+25 AALIGYGVYALVN

-65 LEGLIARPV
+65 LEGLIAKPI
-74 ETELTSL
+74 EAELTSL
-81 QTLTD
+81 QSLSD
-86 VRTVVSQGSVKIEAR
+86 VRTVVGQGSVKIEAR
-101 FSESTTAASALQDV
+101 FTEGTVAASALQEV
-115 NGVIGRVNGS
+115 NGVVGRITAS
-125 LPKGTSLTTEIS
+125 LPKEASLSTEIS
-137 GNAINEVADYAIQ
+137 GNAINEVADYAVQ
-150 IPDGVDA
+150 IPDGTDA
-157 SQVQRVVESNLA
+157 SQVQRVIESNLA
-169 LRIRAIAGV
+169 PRIRAIAGV
-178 QRVSVAGPGAD
+178 QRVSVSGPGAD
-189 AVWVRP
+189 VIWIHP
-195 DLGKMERFNVS
+195 DLATMQRFNVS
-206 ASALAASLD
+206 ATALAASLESN
-215 ATTAMV
+215 AAMV
-221 PSGYVDL
+221 PSGYL
-228 GHQDVF
+228 EAGHQDVF
-234 IEGRSLPANPADYA
+234 IEGRSLPTNPADYGGVT
-248 AVPVATPGGTVPL
+248 VPVTGGAIPL
-261 GSMAEIVRSALPS
+261 RALADIVRSAPPS
-274 HHSVKLDNK
+274 HHAVKLDNK
-283 PTIALIVFKQPSAST
+283 PTIALIVFKQPGAST
-298 LPVVNEV
+298 IPVVNEV
-305 DKTLHELEPQLPGG
+305 DKALHQLEPQLPRG

-355 WMLGAS
+355 WMLGAN

-379 AGLYLTGQTLNL
+379 AGLYLAGQTLNL

-414 IYHRWEAGDGRWE
+414 IYHHWEAGDGRWE

-482 SLSLIPLVLGFVGPR
+482 SLSLIPPVLGFIGPR

-504 GSRAVAWLKNH
+504 GSRAVAWLKSQNL
-515 NFRLFDFALRRPRV
+515 RLFEFSLRRPQV

-534 VAIFAVSVAG
+534 VAIFVLSVAG
-544 LVLIPVDFLPLP
+544 LVLVPVDFLPLP

-571 SLRDAQNAADRIAQ
+571 SLHDAQNAADRIAQ
-585 RLLRLEPVAHVFSRV
+585 RLLGLEPVAHVFSRV

-635 QVLDASKLPA
+635 QVLAASKLPA

-677 IGTLQSL
+677 ITTLQSL
-684 SSQVTLRLAR
+684 SSDVARRLAG
-694 VSNLSDV
+694 VPNLSDV

-716 KAEGLAL
+716 KPGGLAL

-732 SQLHILLAGQTVA
+732 SQLRILLAGQIVS

-754 DVFVRLSDPAHL
+754 DAFVRLNDPTHL
-766 SVEQLKQLP
+766 SVEQLKQMP
-775 VMAGGWVALSEV
+775 VMGNGWVALSDV
-787 ADVRMSTGPN
+787 ADVHMTTGPN

-854 NVGVAAVIALALML
+854 NVGVAAIVALALML

-895 AIALVVSGVGLNA
+895 AIALALPSH
-908 IGLIAFLTLIGVSLN
+908 TWR
-923 HGIVL
+923 H
-928 LQLVKRNEAQGLSVV
+928 
-943 DAVRDAVEVRFRP
+943 
-956 ILLTVLTA
+956 
-964 SLGLLPTALG
+964 LG
-974 FGKGAAPEQGLAIVT
+974 GAAERNVAEILDFA
-989 LGGLVWSGLLST
+989 
-1001 NLLPALYV
+1001 
-1009 YKREKQLLKISQI
+1009 
-1022 RG
+1022 

>member
-1 MTLPAYKNMLKDIVK
+1 
-16 RPLLWVMLY
+16 
-25 AALIAYGIYALLN
+25 
-38 IHAEVLPQFNMPQVS
+38 
-53 IVAQLPG
+53 
-60 ATTLD
+60 
-65 LEGLIARPV
+65 
-74 ETELTSL
+74 
-81 QTLTD
+81 
-86 VRTVVSQGSVKIEAR
+86 
-101 FSESTTAASALQDV
+101 
-115 NGVIGRVNGS
+115 
-125 LPKGTSLTTEIS
+125 
-137 GNAINEVADYAIQ
+137 
-150 IPDGVDA
+150 
-157 SQVQRVVESNLA
+157 
-169 LRIRAIAGV
+169 
-178 QRVSVAGPGAD
+178 
-189 AVWVRP
+189 
-195 DLGKMERFNVS
+195 
-206 ASALAASLD
+206 
-215 ATTAMV
+215 
-221 PSGYVDL
+221 
-228 GHQDVF
+228 
-234 IEGRSLPANPADYA
+234 
-248 AVPVATPGGTVPL
+248 VPV
-261 GSMAEIVRSALPS
+261 
-274 HHSVKLDNK
+274 VK
-283 PTIALIVFKQPSAST
+283 A
-298 LPVVNEV
+298 V
-305 DKTLHELEPQLPGG
+305 DKALHELDPQLPGRS
-319 ARFVRIYSQ
+319 RFVQIYSQ
-328 GHIVGVVAADLSR
+328 GHIVGVVSADLTR

-379 AGLYLTGQTLNL
+379 AGLYLTGQSLNL

-465 VPFSLAMTV
+465 VPFSLAMTL

-497 IEKRATS
+497 IETRPTS
-504 GSRAVAWLKNH
+504 GSRAVALLKRH
-515 NFRLFDFALRRPRV
+515 NLQLFDFALRRPRM
-529 SLWAC
+529 SLWGC
-534 VAIFAVSVAG
+534 IVIFLVSVVG
-544 LVLIPVDFLPLP
+544 LVLVPVDFLPLP

-571 SLRDAQNAADRIAQ
+571 ALHDAQDAADRISA
-585 RLLRLEPVAHVFSRV
+585 RLRGLPSVAHVFARV

-614 GEIQIALKPNV
+614 GEIQVALKPDMNV
-625 NASSLDKIGQ
+625 GSLDEIGRQ
-635 QVLDASKLPA
+635 ILDASKLPG
-645 VQTVIGT
+645 VQTIVGT
-652 PTLERVGETLSG
+652 PTLERLCETLSG
-664 LPQPFVIDVYGDS
+664 LPQPFVIDLYGNS
-677 IGTLQSL
+677 VETLQSL
-684 SSQVTLRLAR
+684 STEVTQRLTT

-701 FNNDGYPITELQITP
+701 FNNDGYPVTELQITP
-716 KAEGLAL
+716 RTEALSL
-723 HGITPAQLF
+723 HGITAAQLF
-732 SQLHILLAGQTVA
+732 SQLHMLLAGQTVA

-754 DVFVRLSDPAHL
+754 DVYVRLADPTHL
-766 SVEQLKQLP
+766 SVEQLRQIP
-775 VMAGGWVALSEV
+775 VMANGWAALGDLANVS
-787 ADVRMSTGPN
+787 MKTGPN
-797 VIRHLNGLRAIEI
+797 VIRHLDGLRAIEI

-815 APLGQVISASKQAL
+815 APLGQVISEAKKSL
-829 ATLSLP
+829 ATLKLP
-835 AGYEVK
+835 ADYQVQ

-854 NVGVAAVIALALML
+854 NVAIAAVIALALML
-868 GILTLQFDGLLV
+868 GILTLQFDGFLV

-895 AIALVVSGVGLNA
+895 AIALLVSGVGLNA

-928 LQLVKRNEAQGLSVV
+928 LQLVKRNEEKGLTVV
-943 DAVRDAVEVRFRP
+943 DAVREVVEVRFRP

-1009 YKREKQLLKISQI
+1009 YRREKQLRKASTV
-1022 RG
+1022 R

>member
-1 MTLPAYKNMLKDIVK
+1 LTLSTDKNMLNEIVK

-25 AALIAYGIYALLN
+25 AALIAYGIYALFN
-38 IHAEVLPQFNMPQVS
+38 IHAEVLPQFNLPQVS

-74 ETELTSL
+74 EAELSSL
-81 QTLTD
+81 QALSD
-86 VRTVVSQGSVKIEAR
+86 VRTVIGQGSVKIEAR
-101 FSESTTAASALQDV
+101 FAEGTNAATALQDV

-157 SQVQRVVESNLA
+157 SQVQRIVESNFA
-169 LRIRAIAGV
+169 PRIRAVPGV

-189 AVWVRP
+189 AIWVRP
-195 DLGKMERFNVS
+195 DLTKLQRFNVS

-215 ATTAMV
+215 ATTGMV
-221 PSGYVDL
+221 PSGYVEL

-234 IEGRSLPANPADYA
+234 VEGRNLPTKPSDYA
-248 AVPVATPGGTVPL
+248 RVPVAMSGGTVPL
-261 GSMAEIVRSALPS
+261 GSIAEVVRAALPY
-274 HHSVKLDNK
+274 HHAVKLDDR
-283 PTIALIVFKQPSAST
+283 PTIALIVFKQPGAST
-298 LPVVNEV
+298 LPVVDEV
-305 DKTLHELEPQLPGG
+305 DRTLQELEPQLPGG
-319 ARFVRIYSQ
+319 ARFLRIYSQ

-465 VPFSLAMTV
+465 VPFSLAMTI

-482 SLSLIPLVLGFVGPR
+482 SLSLIPLVLGLIGPH

-504 GSRAVAWLKNH
+504 GSRAVAWLKSQNL
-515 NFRLFDFALRRPRV
+515 RLFDVALRRPRV

-544 LVLIPVDFLPLP
+544 LALVPVDFLPLP

-571 SLRDAQNAADRIAQ
+571 SLHDAQNAADRIAQ

-625 NASSLDKIGQ
+625 NASSLNKIGQ

-677 IGTLQSL
+677 IATLQSL
-684 SSQVTLRLAR
+684 SSEVTHRLAG

-701 FNNDGYPITELQITP
+701 FNNDGYPITEMRITP
-716 KAEGLAL
+716 KPGGLAL

-754 DVFVRLSDPAHL
+754 DVFVRLTDPTQL
-766 SVEQLKQLP
+766 SVEQLNQIP
-775 VMAGGWVALSEV
+775 VMASGWVALSNV
-787 ADVRMSTGPN
+787 ADVRMATGPN
-797 VIRHLNGLRAIEI
+797 VIRHLNGLRAVEI

-854 NVGVAAVIALALML
+854 NVGVAAVVALALML

-908 IGLIAFLTLIGVSLN
+908 IGLIALLTLIGVSLN

-928 LQLVKRNEAQGLSVV
+928 LQLVKRNEARGLSVV
-943 DAVRDAVEVRFRP
+943 HAVRDAVEVRFRP

-1009 YKREKQLLKISQI
+1009 YRREKQLQKVS
-1022 RG
+1022 

>member
-1 MTLPAYKNMLKDIVK
+1 MRPADKNMLNDIVK

-25 AALIAYGIYALLN
+25 GALIAYGIYALIN

-53 IVAQLPG
+53 IIAQLPG

-65 LEGLIARPV
+65 LEGLIARPI
-74 ETELTSL
+74 EAELQSL
-81 QTLTD
+81 QSLSD
-86 VRTVVSQGSVKIEAR
+86 VRTVIGQGAVRIEAR
-101 FSESTTAASALQDV
+101 FAEGTAATGALQDV
-115 NGVIGRVNGS
+115 NGVIGRINGS
-125 LPKGTSLTTEIS
+125 LPNGATLTTEIS
-137 GNAINEVADYAIQ
+137 GNAINEVADYAVQ

-157 SQVQRVVESNLA
+157 SMVQRVVESNLA
-169 LRIRAIAGV
+169 PRIRAVPGV
-178 QRVSVAGPGAD
+178 QRVSVAGPGQD
-189 AVWVRP
+189 AIWVRP
-195 DLGKMERFNVS
+195 DLLKMQRFNVS
-206 ASALAASLD
+206 ASALAASLGA
-215 ATTAMV
+215 ATGMV

-228 GHQDVF
+228 GHQDIFV
-234 IEGRSLPANPADYA
+234 EGRSLPTRPSEYA
-248 AVPVATPGGTVPL
+248 GVSLPTPGGTIPL
-261 GSMAEIVRSALPS
+261 GAIADIVRSSPPS
-274 HHSVKLDNK
+274 HHSVKLDNR
-283 PTIALIVFKQPSAST
+283 PALALVVFKQPDAST

-305 DKTLHELEPQLPGG
+305 DRTLHELEPQLPGG

-328 GHIVGVVAADLSR
+328 GHIVGVVATDLSR

-361 RGIWALA
+361 RGIWAVA

-379 AGLYLTGQTLNL
+379 AGLYLAGQTLNL

-414 IYHRWEAGDGRWE
+414 IYHRWEAGDARWE

-474 SLIASLLI
+474 SLIASLII
-482 SLSLIPLVLGFVGPR
+482 SLSVIPLVLGFIGPHA
-497 IEKRATS
+497 EKRTS
-504 GSRAVAWLKNH
+504 SGAHAVAWLKNR
-515 NFRLFDFALRRPRV
+515 NLRLFEFTLRRPKR

-534 VAIFAVSVAG
+534 VAIFAVSIAG
-544 LVLIPVDFLPLP
+544 LALVPVDFLPLP

-571 SLRDAQNAADRIAQ
+571 SLHDAQDAADRISE
-585 RLLRLEPVAHVFSRV
+585 RLRGLGPVAHVFSRV

-625 NASSLDKIGQ
+625 HASSLDKIGQ

-645 VQTVIGT
+645 VQTAIGT

-677 IGTLQSL
+677 IATLQSL
-684 SSQVTLRLAR
+684 SSEVTRRLAG
-694 VSNLSDV
+694 VPNLSGV

-716 KAEGLAL
+716 RPNGLTL

-745 TVPEGNGHL
+745 TVPEGNGHV
-754 DVFVRLSDPAHL
+754 DVFVRLADPTHL
-766 SVEQLKQLP
+766 SIEQLRQLP
-775 VMAGGWVALSEV
+775 VMANGWTVLSDV
-787 ADVRMSTGPN
+787 ADVRMATGPN

-815 APLGQVISASKQAL
+815 APLGQVIRASKRAL

-841 FGGLYPQLERAAL
+841 FGGLYPQLERAAIH
-854 NVGVAAVIALALML
+854 VGIAAVVALALML

-928 LQLVKRNEAQGLSVV
+928 LQLVKRNEAQGMSVV

-989 LGGLVWSGLLST
+989 LGGLVWSGLLNT

-1009 YKREKQLLKISQI
+1009 YRREKQLQKKL
-1022 RG
+1022 

>member
-1 MTLPAYKNMLKDIVK
+1 MLKDIVK

-53 IVAQLPG
+53 VVAQLPG

-74 ETELTSL
+74 EAELSSL
-81 QTLTD
+81 SSLSD
-86 VRTVVSQGSVKIEAR
+86 VRTVVGQGSVKIEAR
-101 FSESTTAASALQDV
+101 FVEGTTAASALQEV
-115 NGVIGRVNGS
+115 NGVVGRINGA

-150 IPDGVDA
+150 VPDGVDA
-157 SQVQRVVESNLA
+157 SQVQRIIESNLVP
-169 LRIRAIAGV
+169 RVRAVPGV

-189 AVWVRP
+189 AIWVRP
-195 DLGKMERFNVS
+195 DLAKLQRFNVS

-234 IEGRSLPANPADYA
+234 MEGRSLPTTPSEYA
-248 AVPVATPGGTVPL
+248 RVPVATAGNSIPL
-261 GSMAEIVRSALPS
+261 GSIADVVRTALPS
-274 HHSVKLDNK
+274 HHTVKLDNR
-283 PTIALIVFKQPSAST
+283 PTIALIVFKQPGAST
-298 LPVVNEV
+298 LPVVDEV
-305 DKTLHELEPQLPGG
+305 DKTLRELEPQLPGG

-328 GHIVGVVAADLSR
+328 GHIVGVVAADLTR

-346 AVLAVAVLF
+346 AVLAVGVLF

-379 AGLYLTGQTLNL
+379 AGLYLMGQTLNL

-453 LAFVG
+453 LVFVG

-465 VPFSLAMTV
+465 VPFSVAMTV

-482 SLSLIPLVLGFVGPR
+482 SLSLIPLVLGFIGPH

-504 GSRAVAWLKNH
+504 GSRAVAWLKSQNL
-515 NFRLFDFALRRPRV
+515 RLFDFTLRRPRV
-529 SLWAC
+529 SLWSC

-544 LVLIPVDFLPLP
+544 LVLVPVDFLPLP

-571 SLRDAQNAADRIAQ
+571 SLRDAQDASDRITQ
-585 RLLRLEPVAHVFSRV
+585 RLLGLEPVAHVFSRV

-614 GEIQIALKPNV
+614 GEIQIALKPDV
-625 NASSLDKIGQ
+625 NASSLDKIGKQ
-635 QVLDASKLPA
+635 ILDASKLPA

-677 IGTLQSL
+677 IETLQSL
-684 SSQVTLRLAR
+684 STEVTHRLTS
-694 VSNLSDV
+694 VSDLSDV
-701 FNNDGYPITELQITP
+701 FNNDGYPITELRITP
-716 KAEGLAL
+716 NPDGLAI

-732 SQLHILLAGQTVA
+732 SQLHILLAGQTAA

-754 DVFVRLSDPAHL
+754 DVFVRLADPAHL
-766 SVEQLKQLP
+766 SIEQLNQLP
-775 VMAGGWVALSEV
+775 VMASGWVALGQV
-787 ADVRMSTGPN
+787 ADVRMVTGPN
-797 VIRHLNGLRAIEI
+797 VIRHLNGLRAVEI

-815 APLGQVISASKQAL
+815 APLGQVISASRQAL

-835 AGYEVK
+835 TGYEVK
-841 FGGLYPQLERAAL
+841 FGGLYPQLERAAI
-854 NVGVAAVIALALML
+854 NVGVAAVVALALML

-895 AIALVVSGVGLNA
+895 AIALVLSGVGLNA

-1009 YKREKQLLKISQI
+1009 YRRERQLQKAS
-1022 RG
+1022 

>member
-1 MTLPAYKNMLKDIVK
+1 MLNDIVK

-53 IVAQLPG
+53 VVAQLPG

-74 ETELTSL
+74 EAELSSL
-81 QTLTD
+81 ASLSD
-86 VRTVVSQGSVKIEAR
+86 VRTVIGQGSVKIEAR
-101 FSESTTAASALQDV
+101 FSEGTSAAGALQDV
-115 NGVIGRVNGS
+115 NGVIGRINSS
-125 LPKGTSLTTEIS
+125 LPKGTNLTTEIS
-137 GNAINEVADYAIQ
+137 GNAINEVADYAVQ

-157 SQVQRVVESNLA
+157 SQIQRIVESNFA
-169 LRIRAIAGV
+169 PRIRAVAGV

-189 AVWVRP
+189 AIWVRP
-195 DLGKMERFNVS
+195 DLAKLQRFNVS

-221 PSGYVDL
+221 PSGYVEL

-234 IEGRSLPANPADYA
+234 MEGRSLPTKPSDYA
-248 AVPVATPGGTVPL
+248 RVPIAASGVTVPL
-261 GSMAEIVRSALPS
+261 GSIADVVRSALPS
-274 HHSVKLDNK
+274 HHSVKLDNH
-283 PTIALIVFKQPSAST
+283 PTIALVVFKQPGAST
-298 LPVVNEV
+298 LPVVDAV
-305 DKTLHELEPQLPGG
+305 DKTLHELETQLPGG

-328 GHIVGVVAADLSR
+328 GHIVGVVASDLTR

-346 AVLAVAVLF
+346 AVLAVGVLF

-379 AGLYLTGQTLNL
+379 AGLYLMGQTLNL

-414 IYHRWEAGDGRWE
+414 IYHRWEAGDSRWE

-453 LAFVG
+453 LVFVG

-474 SLIASLLI
+474 SLIASLFI
-482 SLSLIPLVLGFVGPR
+482 SLSLIPLVLGFIGPH

-504 GSRAVAWLKNH
+504 GSRAVAWLKSH
-515 NFRLFDFALRRPRV
+515 NLRLFDFALRRPRV
-529 SLWAC
+529 SLWSC
-534 VAIFAVSVAG
+534 VAIFVVSAAG
-544 LVLIPVDFLPLP
+544 LVLVPVDFLPLP

-571 SLRDAQNAADRIAQ
+571 SLHDAQDASDRITQ
-585 RLLRLEPVAHVFSRV
+585 RLLGLAPVAHVFSRV

-614 GEIQIALKPNV
+614 GEIQIALKRNV
-625 NASSLDKIGQ
+625 NASSLDKIGK
-635 QVLDASKLPA
+635 QVLDASRLPA

-677 IGTLQSL
+677 IEALQSL
-684 SSQVTLRLAR
+684 SNEVTHRLSG
-694 VSNLSDV
+694 VSDLSDV
-701 FNNDGYPITELQITP
+701 FNNDAYPVTELRITP
-716 KAEGLAL
+716 NPDGLAL

-754 DVFVRLSDPAHL
+754 DVFVRLADPTHL
-766 SVEQLKQLP
+766 SIEQLNQLP
-775 VMAGGWVALSEV
+775 VVANGWVALKDV
-787 ADVRMSTGPN
+787 AYVHMATGPN
-797 VIRHLNGLRAIEI
+797 VIRHLNGLRAVEI

-815 APLGQVISASKQAL
+815 APLGQVISASKKAL
-829 ATLSLP
+829 ATLPLP
-835 AGYEVK
+835 AGYEVR
-841 FGGLYPQLERAAL
+841 FGGLYPQLEHAAL
-854 NVGVAAVIALALML
+854 NVGVAAIVALALML

-895 AIALVVSGVGLNA
+895 ALALVASGVGLNA

-928 LQLVKRNEAQGLSVV
+928 LQLVKRNEAQGFSVV
-943 DAVRDAVEVRFRP
+943 DAVRDAVDVRFRP

-1009 YKREKQLLKISQI
+1009 YKREKQLRKKVSWK
-1022 RG
+1022 R

>member
-1 MTLPAYKNMLKDIVK
+1 MLKDIVK

-25 AALIAYGIYALLN
+25 AALIPSGIYARLN
-38 IHAEVLPQFNMPQVS
+38 SHAEVLPQFNMPQVS

-74 ETELTSL
+74 EAELSSL
-81 QTLTD
+81 QSLSD
-86 VRTVVSQGSVKIEAR
+86 VRTVVGQGSVKIEAR
-101 FSESTTAASALQDV
+101 FAEGTTAASALQDV
-115 NGVIGRVNGS
+115 NGGIGPVNRS

-157 SQVQRVVESNLA
+157 SQVQRIIESDFA
-169 LRIRAIAGV
+169 PRIRAVPGV

-189 AVWVRP
+189 AIWVRP
-195 DLGKMERFNVS
+195 DLAKLQRFNVS

-234 IEGRSLPANPADYA
+234 MEGRSLPTKPSDYA
-248 AVPVATPGGTVPL
+248 RVPVATPGPTVPL
-261 GSMAEIVRSALPS
+261 GAFADVVRSALPS
-274 HHSVKLDNK
+274 HHAVKLGNR
-283 PTIALIVFKQPSAST
+283 PTIALIVFKQPGAST

-305 DKTLHELEPQLPGG
+305 DRTMQELEPQLPGG

-328 GHIVGVVAADLSR
+328 GHIVGVVAADLTR

-379 AGLYLTGQTLNL
+379 AGLYLMGQTLNL

-440 ISGTMTTVAVFLP
+440 ISGTMATVAVFLP
-453 LAFVG
+453 LVFVG

-465 VPFSLAMTV
+465 VPFSVAMTV

-482 SLSLIPLVLGFVGPR
+482 SLSLIPLVLGFIGPH
-497 IEKRATS
+497 IEKGATS
-504 GSRAVAWLKNH
+504 GSRAVAWLKRQNL
-515 NFRLFDFALRRPRV
+515 RLFDLALRRPQV
-529 SLWAC
+529 SLWSC
-534 VAIFAVSVAG
+534 LAIFVASVAG
-544 LVLIPVDFLPLP
+544 LLLVPGDFLPLP

-571 SLRDAQNAADRIAQ
+571 SLHDAEDAADRIAQ
-585 RLLRLEPVAHVFSRV
+585 RLLNLEPVAHVFSRV

-614 GEIQIALKPNV
+614 GEIQIALKPDV
-625 NASSLDKIGQ
+625 NASSLDKIGK
-635 QVLDASKLPA
+635 QVLEASNLPA

-677 IGTLQSL
+677 IVALQSL
-684 SSQVTLRLAR
+684 SPEVTRRLAG
-694 VSNLSDV
+694 VSDLSDV
-701 FNNDGYPITELQITP
+701 FNNDGYPVTELRITP
-716 KAEGLAL
+716 NPDGLAL
-723 HGITPAQLF
+723 NGITPAPLF

-754 DVFVRLSDPAHL
+754 DVFVRLINPTHL
-766 SVEQLKQLP
+766 SIEQLNQITIIASGLF
-775 VMAGGWVALSEV
+775 ALSYV
-787 ADVRMSTGPN
+787 ADVRMVTGPN
-797 VIRHLNGLRAIEI
+797 VIRHLNGLRAVEI

-829 ATLSLP
+829 ATLS
-835 AGYEVK
+835 
-841 FGGLYPQLERAAL
+841 
-854 NVGVAAVIALALML
+854 
-868 GILTLQFDGLLV
+868 
-880 PGLLLLQMPLAFSGG
+880 
-895 AIALVVSGVGLNA
+895 
-908 IGLIAFLTLIGVSLN
+908 
-923 HGIVL
+923 
-928 LQLVKRNEAQGLSVV
+928 
-943 DAVRDAVEVRFRP
+943 
-956 ILLTVLTA
+956 
-964 SLGLLPTALG
+964 
-974 FGKGAAPEQGLAIVT
+974 
-989 LGGLVWSGLLST
+989 
-1001 NLLPALYV
+1001 
-1009 YKREKQLLKISQI
+1009 
-1022 RG
+1022 

>member
-1 MTLPAYKNMLKDIVK
+1 LTLPADNNMLKDIVK

-65 LEGLIARPV
+65 LEGLIARPI
-74 ETELTSL
+74 EAELSALQSL
-81 QTLTD
+81 SD
-86 VRTVVSQGSVKIEAR
+86 VRTVVGQGSVKIEAR
-101 FSESTTAASALQDV
+101 FAEGATAASALQDV
-115 NGVIGRVNGS
+115 NGVVGRVNGS

-157 SQVQRVVESNLA
+157 SQVQRIVESNFA
-169 LRIRAIAGV
+169 PRIRSVPGV

-189 AVWVRP
+189 AIWVRP
-195 DLGKMERFNVS
+195 DLAKLQRFNVS

-234 IEGRSLPANPADYA
+234 MEGRNLPTKPSDYA
-248 AVPVATPGGTVPL
+248 RVPVAASGVTVPL
-261 GSMAEIVRSALPS
+261 GSIADVVRSALPS
-274 HHSVKLDNK
+274 HHAVKLDNR
-283 PTIALIVFKQPSAST
+283 PTIALVVFKQPGAST
-298 LPVVNEV
+298 LPVVDEV
-305 DKTLHELEPQLPGG
+305 DKTLQGLALQLPGG

-328 GHIVGVVAADLSR
+328 GHIVGVVAADLTR

-379 AGLYLTGQTLNL
+379 AGLYLMGQTLNL

-453 LAFVG
+453 LVFVG

-482 SLSLIPLVLGFVGPR
+482 SLSLIPLVLGFIGPH
-497 IEKRATS
+497 IEQRATS
-504 GSRAVAWLKNH
+504 GSRAVAWLKNQ
-515 NFRLFDFALRRPRV
+515 NLRLFDFALRRPQV

-544 LVLIPVDFLPLP
+544 LVLVPVDFLPLP

-571 SLRDAQNAADRIAQ
+571 SLHDAEDAADRIAQ
-585 RLLRLEPVAHVFSRV
+585 RLLGLEPVAHVFSRV

-614 GEIQIALKPNV
+614 GEIQIALKPDV
-625 NASSLDKIGQ
+625 NASSLDEIGKE
-635 QVLDASKLPA
+635 VLDASKLPA

-677 IGTLQSL
+677 IGALQSL
-684 SSQVTLRLAR
+684 STEVTRRLAG

-701 FNNDGYPITELQITP
+701 FNNDGYPVTELRITP
-716 KAEGLAL
+716 NPDGLAL

-754 DVFVRLSDPAHL
+754 DVFVRLTDPTHL
-766 SVEQLKQLP
+766 SIEQLNQLP
-775 VMAGGWVALSEV
+775 VMANGWVALNEV
-787 ADVRMSTGPN
+787 ADVRMATGPN
-797 VIRHLNGLRAIEI
+797 VIRHLNGLRAVEI

-815 APLGQVISASKQAL
+815 APLGQVISASKKAL
-829 ATLSLP
+829 ETLSLP

-841 FGGLYPQLERAAL
+841 YGGLYPQLERAAL
-854 NVGVAAVIALALML
+854 NVGVAAIVALALML
-868 GILTLQFDGLLV
+868 GILTLQFDGLLI

-928 LQLVKRNEAQGLSVV
+928 LQLVKRNEAQGLAVV

-974 FGKGAAPEQGLAIVT
+974 FGKGAAPEQGLAVVT

-1009 YKREKQLLKISQI
+1009 YKRQKQRQKAL
-1022 RG
+1022 